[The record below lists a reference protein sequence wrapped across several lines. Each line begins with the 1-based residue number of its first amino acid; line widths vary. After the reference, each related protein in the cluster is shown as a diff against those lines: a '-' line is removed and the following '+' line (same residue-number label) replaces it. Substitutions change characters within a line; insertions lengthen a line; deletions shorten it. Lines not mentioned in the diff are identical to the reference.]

1 MKRLSIA
8 ILLTLSF
15 LSLQAQELTNA
26 GREFWVTS
34 SVNLYSDI
42 MPDSAL
48 IYIIGDTP
56 CTGYIENPNTSFY
69 QTFTVV
75 PDSVLVIAVP
85 KDEIMCNVPTAISYD
100 TSRTIE
106 QKGVYINSTQ
116 DVFVYMQTNCVDSV
130 LYIDTALYATYGKQ
144 SVKLPIIPL
153 NLHSSEVR
161 LNDPYSFV
169 NTSANGTNC
178 MMIIATEN
186 NTVLHVPTFHN
197 SNGSIY
203 TFPFDTTL
211 QKGEVLYFPLSLSFH
226 PNDTNK
232 IITTSNCKK
241 IVTYF
246 CSYTTAFTLDFHYGK
261 RFKSTTNKH
270 LYYGKDFLLVKYVHP
285 NFQKE
290 LYLNFSFHSSSTGN
304 YLIYRCNQLSSNSLL
319 NIIAVDGRLNG
330 CEQAFPPF
338 LIDVP
343 FAFYRSDVDG
353 FFSNN
358 CGPHVHAN
366 YKYYLT
372 HTSTGQFWQKYD
384 NCEVLPFNNK
394 NYLHAADR
402 MVKKWLFPTT
412 QRRIF
417 PIPDTT
423 YADLQIFVKPEGIH
437 TMYINHQLIPSTA
450 FDTFPQTNGDYYYL
464 QYGLFNDSI
473 PDFFILE
480 NENGFS
486 ATIDEFGYN
495 MRPDTTGHMNFL
507 YFHNNDSGVN
517 YYESPVAYSNLSPV
531 DSATVYRCVGD
542 LLHLEVP
549 HNPDSVAIDWIVDG
563 TLYPNSP
570 TVDYPLTTAGT
581 LTVQLVLHYTCPDT
595 TTTFVVVVPPPV
607 IPFSTDTILC
617 QGTELSAETPDAIH
631 YLWSTGDTTAS
642 IVIDT
647 AGVYSV
653 SVTNLGCTVSLNDI
667 NVQLYPQSSV
677 NLGNDSI
684 LCALA
689 TLLLNAEQT
698 HPATYLWQ
706 DLSTNT
712 TYLVD
717 FEGDY
722 WVIVTDECLQVSDT
736 IYLGYLYPIEVDL
749 GNDTTLCDGQH
760 LLLSAETPYCTYLWQ
775 DGSTEA
781 TYLVRYAGVYQVLVS
796 NLCFDETAE
805 IEVFY
810 QRCEQEL
817 YIPNSFTPNSDGL
830 NDQFKPIFAYPDKIE
845 EYSIYIYNRWGNLLF
860 TSQNP
865 EQGWTGE
872 GCMNGVY
879 TYVIFYKTEGK
890 GGKVVNGTV
899 TIY

>member
-8 ILLTLSF
+8 IFLFLSF

-34 SVNLYSDI
+34 SKNILSDV

-48 IYIIGDTP
+48 IYIMGDTL

-75 PDSVLVIAVP
+75 PDSVLVIAIP
-85 KDEIMCNVPTAISYD
+85 KEDILCNVPEVSID
-100 TSRTIE
+100 TTHPIE
-106 QKGVYINSTQ
+106 SKGVYIKTEKN
-116 DVFVYMQTNCVDSV
+116 VYVYLQTNVTNTISEFNCTQTAKVPVLPSHIFSTDIKLKGFSDPFDYSV
-130 LYIDTALYATYGKQ
+130 L
-144 SVKLPIIPL
+144 
-153 NLHSSEVR
+153 R
-161 LNDPYSFV
+161 LLL
-169 NTSANGTNC
+169 
-178 MMIIATEN
+178 IIATED
-186 NTVLHVPTFHN
+186 NTTLFVPEIHYT
-197 SNGSIY
+197 GSLITY
-203 TFPFDTTL
+203 PFTVTL
-211 QKGEVLYFPLSLSFH
+211 QKGQVLVLPSHGFVYS
-226 PNDTNK
+226 DTTTL
-232 IITTSNCKK
+232 ITTNCKK
-241 IVTYF
+241 VVFYLSSDRNI
-246 CSYTTAFTLDFHYGK
+246 YTQGEKFFRSIPDRNLCK
-261 RFKSTTNKH
+261 
-270 LYYGKDFLLVKYVHP
+270 GKDFLLVKYAYN
-285 NFQKE
+285 NFYRGLAVLE
-290 LYLNFSFHSSSTGN
+290 YVVTGN
-304 YLIYRCNQLSSNSLL
+304 YSFTLYRCNQYYDEPWTPDISVSN
-319 NIIAVDGRLNG
+319 RLDVCQILPTCG
-330 CEQAFPPF
+330 CETAPPWI
-338 LIDVP
+338 IDVP
-343 FAFYRSDVDG
+343 FAFIRLNVEKYINRRIYLSVNNTYTG
-353 FFSNN
+353 SGIWLQRVSNE
-358 CGPHVHAN
+358 AIKYTN
-366 YKYYLT
+366 YN
-372 HTSTGQFWQKYD
+372 HI
-384 NCEVLPFNNK
+384 LPT
-394 NYLHAADR
+394 DR

-417 PIPDTT
+417 QTPDTT
-423 YADLQIFVKPEGIH
+423 YVDLVIFVKPEGIH

-450 FDTFPQTNGDYYYL
+450 FDTFPYTNGDYYYL
-464 QYGLFNDSI
+464 QYSFFNESV
-473 PDFFILE
+473 PDFLILE

-495 MRPDTTGHMNFL
+495 LRPNSDGLLDFL
-507 YFHNNDSGVN
+507 YFHNNDSGYN

-549 HNPDSVAIDWIVDG
+549 HNPDSIAIDWIVDG

-570 TVDYPLTTAGT
+570 TVNLPLTTAGT

-607 IPFSTDTILC
+607 IPFSTDTTLC

-647 AGVYSV
+647 TGIYSV
-653 SVTNLGCTVSLNDI
+653 SVTNLGCTVSLNNI
-667 NVQLYPQSSV
+667 NVELYPQSSV

-689 TLLLNAEQT
+689 TLLLNAEQP

-717 FEGDY
+717 SEGDY

-736 IYLGYLYPIEVDL
+736 IYLGYLYPFEVDL
-749 GNDTTLCDGQH
+749 GNDTTLCEGQH

-775 DGSTEA
+775 DGSTES

-817 YIPNSFTPNSDGL
+817 YIPSSFTPNSDGL

-845 EYSIYIYNRWGNLLF
+845 EYTIYIYNRWGNLLF

>member
-15 LSLQAQELTNA
+15 LSLPAQELTNA

-34 SVNLYSDI
+34 SKNIFSDI
-42 MPDSAL
+42 APDSAL
-48 IYIIGDTP
+48 IYIMGDTL

-75 PDSVLVIAVP
+75 PDSVLVIGVP
-85 KDEIMCNVPTAISYD
+85 KEDILCNVTYSFTD
-100 TSRTIE
+100 TTRSIE
-106 QKGVYINSTQ
+106 AKGIYIKAEKNVHVYL
-116 DVFVYMQTNCVDSV
+116 QTNIIDSIGI
-130 LYIDTALYATYGKQ
+130 LNSQRTAKVPIPPLSIFSTDVNLRGFQ
-144 SVKLPIIPL
+144 STSY
-153 NLHSSEVR
+153 SSLLSILLV
-161 LNDPYSFV
+161 
-169 NTSANGTNC
+169 
-178 MMIIATEN
+178 IATED
-186 NTVLHVPTFHN
+186 NTTLFVPELDHVGFVT
-197 SNGSIY
+197 
-203 TFPFDTTL
+203 TFPFTATL
-211 QKGEVLYFPLSLSFH
+211 QKGEVLVLKSYGFT
-226 PNDTNK
+226 DVNK
-232 IITTSNCKK
+232 IITTNCKK
-241 IVTYF
+241 VVFYLTSERQTNTLGGQKYF
-246 CSYTTAFTLDFHYGK
+246 RSIPNYDLCK
-261 RFKSTTNKH
+261 
-270 LYYGKDFLLVKYVHP
+270 GKDYLLVKYAYN
-285 NFQKE
+285 NFYRSIS
-290 LYLNFSFHSSSTGN
+290 LPTDLSLSNNFYTV
-304 YLIYRCNQLSSNSLL
+304 YRCNQFYNQPWATYVSVSN
-319 NIIAVDGRLNG
+319 RLDICDQIPSCG
-330 CEQAFPPF
+330 CETAPPWI
-338 LIDVP
+338 IDVP
-343 FAFYRSDVDG
+343 LAFMRAPVDRYASRLYYIDV
-353 FFSNN
+353 N
-358 CGPHVHAN
+358 CTYTGSGNWIFPLICETTNYTNLNHPLPAN
-366 YKYYLT
+366 
-372 HTSTGQFWQKYD
+372 
-384 NCEVLPFNNK
+384 
-394 NYLHAADR
+394 R

-417 PIPDTT
+417 QTPDTT
-423 YADLQIFVKPEGIH
+423 YVDLVIFVKPEGVH
-437 TMYINHQLIPSTA
+437 TMYINHELIPSTA
-450 FDTFPQTNGDYYYL
+450 FNLFPHTNGDYYYL
-464 QYGLFNDSI
+464 QYSFFNESV
-473 PDFFILE
+473 PDFLILE

-495 MRPDTTGHMNFL
+495 LRPNSDGLLDFL
-507 YFHNNDSGVN
+507 YFHNNDSGYN

-570 TVDYPLTTAGT
+570 TVDFPLTTAGT

-607 IPFSTDTILC
+607 IPFSTDTTLC

-642 IVIDT
+642 IIIDT
-647 AGVYSV
+647 AGHYSV

-689 TLLLNAEQT
+689 TLLLNAEQP

-712 TYLVD
+712 TYLASS
-717 FEGDY
+717 EGDY

-736 IYLGYLYPIEVDL
+736 IYLGYLYPFEVDL
-749 GNDTTLCDGQH
+749 GNDTTLCEGQH
-760 LLLSAETPYCTYLWQ
+760 LLLSAETPYCSYLWQ

-817 YIPNSFTPNSDGL
+817 YIPSSFTPNSDGL
-830 NDQFKPIFAYPDKIE
+830 NDQFKPIFAYPEKIE
-845 EYSIYIYNRWGNLLF
+845 EYTIYIYNRWGNLLF

>member
-1 MKRLSIA
+1 MKHYVVA
-8 ILLTLSF
+8 ILLILSF
-15 LSLQAQELTNA
+15 LSLPAQELTNA

-34 SVNLYSDI
+34 SKNIFSDI
-42 MPDSAL
+42 APDSAL
-48 IYIIGDTP
+48 IYIMGDTL

-75 PDSVLVIAVP
+75 PDSVLVIGVP
-85 KDEIMCNVPTAISYD
+85 KEDILCNVTYSFTD
-100 TSRTIE
+100 TTRSIE
-106 QKGVYINSTQ
+106 AKGIYIKAEKNVHVYL
-116 DVFVYMQTNCVDSV
+116 QTNIIDSIGI
-130 LYIDTALYATYGKQ
+130 LNSQRTAKVPIPPLSIFSTDVNLRGFQ
-144 SVKLPIIPL
+144 STSY
-153 NLHSSEVR
+153 SSLLSILLV
-161 LNDPYSFV
+161 
-169 NTSANGTNC
+169 
-178 MMIIATEN
+178 IATED
-186 NTVLHVPTFHN
+186 NTTLFVPELDHVGFVT
-197 SNGSIY
+197 
-203 TFPFDTTL
+203 TFPFTATL
-211 QKGEVLYFPLSLSFH
+211 QKGEVLVLKSYGFT
-226 PNDTNK
+226 DVNK
-232 IITTSNCKK
+232 IITTNCKK
-241 IVTYF
+241 VVFYLTSERQTNTLGGQKYF
-246 CSYTTAFTLDFHYGK
+246 RSIPNYDLCK
-261 RFKSTTNKH
+261 
-270 LYYGKDFLLVKYVHP
+270 GKDYLLVKYAYN
-285 NFQKE
+285 NFYRSIS
-290 LYLNFSFHSSSTGN
+290 LPTDLSLSNNFYTV
-304 YLIYRCNQLSSNSLL
+304 YRCNQFYNQPWATYVSVSN
-319 NIIAVDGRLNG
+319 RLDICDQIPSCG
-330 CEQAFPPF
+330 CETAPPWI
-338 LIDVP
+338 IDVP
-343 FAFYRSDVDG
+343 LAFMRAPVDRYASRLYYIDV
-353 FFSNN
+353 N
-358 CGPHVHAN
+358 CTYTGSGNWIFPLICETTNYTNLNHPLPAN
-366 YKYYLT
+366 
-372 HTSTGQFWQKYD
+372 
-384 NCEVLPFNNK
+384 
-394 NYLHAADR
+394 R

-417 PIPDTT
+417 QTPDTT
-423 YADLQIFVKPEGIH
+423 YVDLVIFVKPEGVH
-437 TMYINHQLIPSTA
+437 TMYINHELIPSTA
-450 FDTFPQTNGDYYYL
+450 FNLFPHTNGDYYYL
-464 QYGLFNDSI
+464 QYSFFNESV
-473 PDFFILE
+473 PDFLILE

-495 MRPDTTGHMNFL
+495 LRPNSDGLLDFL
-507 YFHNNDSGVN
+507 YFHNNDSGYN

-570 TVDYPLTTAGT
+570 IVNLPLTTAGT

-595 TTTFVVVVPPPV
+595 TTTFVVVVPPPI
-607 IPFSTDTILC
+607 IPFSTDTTLC

-631 YLWSTGDTTAS
+631 YMWSTGDTTAS

-689 TLLLNAEQT
+689 TLLLNAEQP

-712 TYLVD
+712 TYLASS
-717 FEGDY
+717 EGDY

-736 IYLGYLYPIEVDL
+736 IYLGYLYPFEVDL
-749 GNDTTLCDGQH
+749 GNDTTLCEGQH

-817 YIPNSFTPNSDGL
+817 YIPSSFTPNSDGL
-830 NDQFKPIFAYPDKIE
+830 NDQFKPIFAYPEKVE
-845 EYSIYIYNRWGNLLF
+845 EYTIYIYNRWGNLLF

-872 GCMNGVY
+872 GCLSGVY

>member
-34 SVNLYSDI
+34 SKNILSDV

-48 IYIIGDTP
+48 IYIMGDTL

-75 PDSVLVIAVP
+75 PDSVLVIAIP
-85 KDEIMCNVPTAISYD
+85 KEDIMCNVPNSPSD
-100 TSRTIE
+100 TIRFIE
-106 QKGVYINSTQ
+106 AKGIYIKTEKNVYI
-116 DVFVYMQTNCVDSV
+116 YLQTNVVDSIDAHNSIRTAKVPV
-130 LYIDTALYATYGKQ
+130 LPSSIFSTE
-144 SVKLPIIPL
+144 VKLEGL
-153 NLHSSEVR
+153 G
-161 LNDPYSFV
+161 
-169 NTSANGTNC
+169 ANHNFFQLPVLL
-178 MMIIATEN
+178 IIATED
-186 NTVLHVPTFHN
+186 NTTLFVPELYHQGFVTT
-197 SNGSIY
+197 S
-203 TFPFDTTL
+203 PFTAAL
-211 QKGEVLYFPLSLSFH
+211 QKGEVLVLPSHNLEGS
-226 PNDTNK
+226 NINK
-232 IITTSNCKK
+232 IITTNCKK
-241 IVTYF
+241 VVFYF
-246 CSYTTAFTLDFHYGK
+246 TSRLSGIQGGYGSK
-261 RFKSTTNKH
+261 MFRSITNNH
-270 LYYGKDFLLVKYVHP
+270 LYKGKDFLLVKYTYG
-285 NFQKE
+285 NFPKGIILRDE
-290 LYLNFSFHSSSTGN
+290 TNLYANETVSL
-304 YLIYRCNQLSSNSLL
+304 YRCNQLSISPSYAN
-319 NIIAVDGRLNG
+319 IAVSVSSRSIG
-330 CEQAFPPF
+330 CGTPPPW
-338 LIDVP
+338 LINVP
-343 FAFYRSDVDG
+343 FAFIRSSVNRHADHG
-353 FFSNN
+353 YFFGINHTYVGSGNSMMPISNE
-358 CGPHVHAN
+358 VTN
-366 YKYYLT
+366 YTNLN
-372 HTSTGQFWQKYD
+372 HI
-384 NCEVLPFNNK
+384 LP
-394 NYLHAADR
+394 ADR
-402 MVKKWLFPTT
+402 MMKKWFFPTT
-412 QRRIF
+412 QRRVSQA
-417 PIPDTT
+417 PDTT
-423 YADLQIFVKPEGIH
+423 YVDLVIFVKPEGIH
-437 TMYINHQLIPSTA
+437 SMYINHELIPSTA
-450 FDTFPQTNGDYYYL
+450 FNLFPHTNGDYYYL
-464 QYGLFNDSI
+464 QYSLFNNSI
-473 PDFFILE
+473 PNFFILE
-480 NENGFS
+480 NENGFN
-486 ATIDEFGYN
+486 ATINEFGYN
-495 MRPDTTGHMNFL
+495 MRPNNNHGHMDFL

-563 TLYPNSP
+563 TLFPNSP

-607 IPFSTDTILC
+607 IPFSTDTTLC
-617 QGTELSAETPDAIH
+617 QGTELSVENPDALH

-647 AGVYSV
+647 AGHYSV

-689 TLLLNAEQT
+689 TLLLNAEQP

-712 TYLVD
+712 TYLASS
-717 FEGDY
+717 EGDY

-749 GNDTTLCDGQH
+749 GNDTTLCEGQH
-760 LLLSAETPYCTYLWQ
+760 LLLSAETPYCSYLWQ

-817 YIPNSFTPNSDGL
+817 YIPSSFTPNSDGL

-899 TIY
+899 TIF

>member
-8 ILLTLSF
+8 IFLFLSL

-34 SVNLYSDI
+34 SKNIFSDI
-42 MPDSAL
+42 APDSAL
-48 IYIIGDTP
+48 IYIMGDTL

-75 PDSVLVIAVP
+75 PDSVLVIGVP
-85 KDEIMCNVPTAISYD
+85 KEDILCNVTYSFTD
-100 TSRTIE
+100 TTRSIE
-106 QKGVYINSTQ
+106 AKGIYIKAEKNVHVYL
-116 DVFVYMQTNCVDSV
+116 QTNIIDSIGI
-130 LYIDTALYATYGKQ
+130 LNSQRTAKVPIPPLSIFSTDVNLRGFQ
-144 SVKLPIIPL
+144 STSY
-153 NLHSSEVR
+153 SSLLSILLV
-161 LNDPYSFV
+161 
-169 NTSANGTNC
+169 
-178 MMIIATEN
+178 IATED
-186 NTVLHVPTFHN
+186 NTTLFVPELDHVGFVT
-197 SNGSIY
+197 
-203 TFPFDTTL
+203 TFPFTATL
-211 QKGEVLYFPLSLSFH
+211 QKGEVLVLKSYGFT
-226 PNDTNK
+226 DVNK
-232 IITTSNCKK
+232 IITTNCKK
-241 IVTYF
+241 VVFYLTSERQTNTLGGQKYF
-246 CSYTTAFTLDFHYGK
+246 RSIPNYDLCK
-261 RFKSTTNKH
+261 
-270 LYYGKDFLLVKYVHP
+270 GKDYLLVKYAYN
-285 NFQKE
+285 NFYRSIS
-290 LYLNFSFHSSSTGN
+290 LPTDLSLSNNFYTV
-304 YLIYRCNQLSSNSLL
+304 YRCNQFYNQPWATYVSVSN
-319 NIIAVDGRLNG
+319 RLDICDQIPSCG
-330 CEQAFPPF
+330 CETAPPWI
-338 LIDVP
+338 IDVP
-343 FAFYRSDVDG
+343 LAFMRAPVDRYASRLYYIDV
-353 FFSNN
+353 N
-358 CGPHVHAN
+358 CTYTGSGNWIFPLICETTNYTNLNHPLPAN
-366 YKYYLT
+366 
-372 HTSTGQFWQKYD
+372 
-384 NCEVLPFNNK
+384 
-394 NYLHAADR
+394 R

-417 PIPDTT
+417 QTPDTT
-423 YADLQIFVKPEGIH
+423 YVDLVIFVKPEGVH
-437 TMYINHQLIPSTA
+437 TMYINHELIPSTA
-450 FDTFPQTNGDYYYL
+450 FNLFPHTNGDYYYL
-464 QYGLFNDSI
+464 QYSFFNESV
-473 PDFFILE
+473 PDFLILE

-495 MRPDTTGHMNFL
+495 LRPNSDGLLDFL
-507 YFHNNDSGVN
+507 YFHNNDSGYN

-570 TVDYPLTTAGT
+570 IVNLPLTTAGT

-595 TTTFVVVVPPPV
+595 TTTFVVVVPPPI
-607 IPFSTDTILC
+607 IPFSTDTTLC

-631 YLWSTGDTTAS
+631 YMWSTGDTTAS

-689 TLLLNAEQT
+689 TLLLNAEQP

-712 TYLVD
+712 TYLASS
-717 FEGDY
+717 EGDY

-736 IYLGYLYPIEVDL
+736 IYLGYLYPFEVDL
-749 GNDTTLCDGQH
+749 GNDTTLCEGQH

-817 YIPNSFTPNSDGL
+817 YIPSSFTPNSDGL
-830 NDQFKPIFAYPDKIE
+830 NDQFKPIFAYPEKVE
-845 EYSIYIYNRWGNLLF
+845 EYTIYIYNRWGNLLF

>member
-1 MKRLSIA
+1 MKHYVVA
-8 ILLTLSF
+8 ILLIFSF
-15 LSLQAQELTNA
+15 LTLPAQELTNA

-34 SVNLYSDI
+34 SKNIFSDTA
-42 MPDSAL
+42 PDSAL
-48 IYIIGDTP
+48 IYIVGDTL

-75 PDSVLVIAVP
+75 PDSVLVIAIP
-85 KDEIMCNVPTAISYD
+85 KEEILCNVPYFLTD
-100 TSRTIE
+100 TTRSIE
-106 QKGVYINSTQ
+106 SKGIYIKTEKNIYVYL
-116 DVFVYMQTNCVDSV
+116 QTNFIDSISESNSMRTAKV
-130 LYIDTALYATYGKQ
+130 PIPPLSVFSNEINMRHHRTARESGTALLR
-144 SVKLPIIPL
+144 VLL
-153 NLHSSEVR
+153 
-161 LNDPYSFV
+161 
-169 NTSANGTNC
+169 
-178 MMIIATEN
+178 IIAIED
-186 NTVLHVPTFHN
+186 NTTLFIPELGHM
-197 SNGSIY
+197 GSVT
-203 TFPFDTTL
+203 TFPFTVIL
-211 QKGEVLYFPLSLSFH
+211 QKGEVLVLPSYDYCSS
-226 PNDTNK
+226 NIDK
-232 IITTSNCKK
+232 VITTNCKK
-241 IVTYF
+241 VVFYHSSCKSPLTYDG
-246 CSYTTAFTLDFHYGK
+246 A
-261 RFKSTTNKH
+261 KH
-270 LYYGKDFLLVKYVHP
+270 FRTIPNNQLCKGKDLLLVKYPHHHFYRCGGLIG
-285 NFQKE
+285 NI
-290 LYLNFSFHSSSTGN
+290 NANSDSISS
-304 YLIYRCNQLSSNSLL
+304 YRCNEFQLVPWNDDICVSNRM
-319 NIIAVDGRLNG
+319 DGCQTPYTPCPCDN
-330 CEQAFPPF
+330 PPPCIF
-338 LIDVP
+338 DVP
-343 FAFYRSDVDG
+343 FAFMRSPIDRSAYHIRLMRVN
-353 FFSNN
+353 FSFSGSGIWMLRLHNEVIN
-358 CGPHVHAN
+358 
-366 YKYYLT
+366 
-372 HTSTGQFWQKYD
+372 HTNLND
-384 NCEVLPFNNK
+384 ALPTN
-394 NYLHAADR
+394 R

-412 QRRIF
+412 QKRIS

-423 YADLQIFVKPEGIH
+423 YANLVIFVKPEGIH
-437 TMYINHQLIPSTA
+437 TMYINHELILSTA
-450 FDTFPQTNGDYYYL
+450 FDTFPHINGDYYYI
-464 QYGLFNDSI
+464 QYSFFNESV
-473 PDFFILE
+473 PDIFILE

-495 MRPDTTGHMNFL
+495 MRSNNAYGLFDFI

-607 IPFSTDTILC
+607 IPFSTDTTLC

-642 IVIDT
+642 IVVDT

-689 TLLLNAEQT
+689 TLLLNAEQP

-712 TYLVD
+712 TYLASS
-717 FEGDY
+717 EGDY

-749 GNDTTLCDGQH
+749 GNDTTLCEGQH
-760 LLLSAETPYCTYLWQ
+760 LLLSAETPYCNYLWQ

-817 YIPNSFTPNSDGL
+817 YIPSSFTPNSDGL
-830 NDQFKPIFAYPDKIE
+830 NDQFKPIFAYPDKVE
-845 EYSIYIYNRWGNLLF
+845 EYTIYIYNRWGNLLF

>member
-8 ILLTLSF
+8 IFLFLSL

-34 SVNLYSDI
+34 SKNIFSDI
-42 MPDSAL
+42 APDSAL
-48 IYIIGDTP
+48 IYIMGDTL

-75 PDSVLVIAVP
+75 PDSVLVIGVP
-85 KDEIMCNVPTAISYD
+85 KEDILCNVTYSFTD
-100 TSRTIE
+100 TTRSIE
-106 QKGVYINSTQ
+106 AKGIYIKAEKNVHVYL
-116 DVFVYMQTNCVDSV
+116 QTNIIDSIGI
-130 LYIDTALYATYGKQ
+130 LNSQRTAKVPIPPLSIFSTDVNLRGFQ
-144 SVKLPIIPL
+144 STSY
-153 NLHSSEVR
+153 SSLLSILLV
-161 LNDPYSFV
+161 
-169 NTSANGTNC
+169 
-178 MMIIATEN
+178 IATED
-186 NTVLHVPTFHN
+186 NTTLFVPELDHVGFVT
-197 SNGSIY
+197 
-203 TFPFDTTL
+203 TFPFTATL
-211 QKGEVLYFPLSLSFH
+211 QKGEVLVLKSYGFT
-226 PNDTNK
+226 DVNK
-232 IITTSNCKK
+232 IITTNCKK
-241 IVTYF
+241 VVFYLTSERQTNTLGGQKYF
-246 CSYTTAFTLDFHYGK
+246 RSIPNYDLCK
-261 RFKSTTNKH
+261 
-270 LYYGKDFLLVKYVHP
+270 GKDYLLVKYAYN
-285 NFQKE
+285 NFYRSIS
-290 LYLNFSFHSSSTGN
+290 LPTDLSLSNNFYTV
-304 YLIYRCNQLSSNSLL
+304 YRCNQFYNQPWATYVSVSN
-319 NIIAVDGRLNG
+319 RLDICDQIPSCG
-330 CEQAFPPF
+330 CETAPPWI
-338 LIDVP
+338 IDVP
-343 FAFYRSDVDG
+343 LAFMRAPVDRYASRLYYIDV
-353 FFSNN
+353 N
-358 CGPHVHAN
+358 CTYTGSGNWIFPLICETTNYTNLNHPLPAN
-366 YKYYLT
+366 
-372 HTSTGQFWQKYD
+372 
-384 NCEVLPFNNK
+384 
-394 NYLHAADR
+394 R

-417 PIPDTT
+417 QTPDTT
-423 YADLQIFVKPEGIH
+423 YVDLVIFVKPEGVH
-437 TMYINHQLIPSTA
+437 TMYINHELIPSTA
-450 FDTFPQTNGDYYYL
+450 FNLFPHTNGDYYYL
-464 QYGLFNDSI
+464 QYSFFNESV
-473 PDFFILE
+473 PDFLILE

-495 MRPDTTGHMNFL
+495 LRPNSDGLLDFL
-507 YFHNNDSGVN
+507 YFHNNDSGYN

-549 HNPDSVAIDWIVDG
+549 HNPDSIAIDWIVDG

-570 TVDYPLTTAGT
+570 TVNLPLTTAGT

-607 IPFSTDTILC
+607 IPFSTDTTLC

-647 AGVYSV
+647 TGIYSV
-653 SVTNLGCTVSLNDI
+653 SVTNLGCTVSLNNI
-667 NVQLYPQSSV
+667 NVELYPQSSV

-689 TLLLNAEQT
+689 TLLLNAEQP

-717 FEGDY
+717 SEGDY

-736 IYLGYLYPIEVDL
+736 IYLGYLYPFEVDL
-749 GNDTTLCDGQH
+749 GNDTTLCEGQH

-775 DGSTEA
+775 DGSTES

-817 YIPNSFTPNSDGL
+817 YIPSSFTPNSDGL

-845 EYSIYIYNRWGNLLF
+845 EYTIYIYNRWGNLLF

>member
-8 ILLTLSF
+8 IFLFLSF

-34 SVNLYSDI
+34 SKNILSDV

-48 IYIIGDTP
+48 IYIMGDTL

-75 PDSVLVIAVP
+75 PDSVLVIAIP
-85 KDEIMCNVPTAISYD
+85 KEDILCNVPEVSID
-100 TSRTIE
+100 TTHPIE
-106 QKGVYINSTQ
+106 SKGVYIKTEKN
-116 DVFVYMQTNCVDSV
+116 VYVYLQTNVTNTISEFNCTQTAKVPVLPSHIFSTDIKLKGFSDTFDYSV
-130 LYIDTALYATYGKQ
+130 L
-144 SVKLPIIPL
+144 
-153 NLHSSEVR
+153 R
-161 LNDPYSFV
+161 LLL
-169 NTSANGTNC
+169 
-178 MMIIATEN
+178 IIATED
-186 NTVLHVPTFHN
+186 NTTLFVPEIHYT
-197 SNGSIY
+197 GSLITY
-203 TFPFDTTL
+203 PFTVTL
-211 QKGEVLYFPLSLSFH
+211 QKGQVLVLPSHGFVYS
-226 PNDTNK
+226 DTTTL
-232 IITTSNCKK
+232 ITTNCKK
-241 IVTYF
+241 VVFYLSSDRNI
-246 CSYTTAFTLDFHYGK
+246 YTQGEKFFRSIPDRNLCK
-261 RFKSTTNKH
+261 
-270 LYYGKDFLLVKYVHP
+270 GKDFLLVKYAYN
-285 NFQKE
+285 NFYRGLAVLE
-290 LYLNFSFHSSSTGN
+290 YVVTGN
-304 YLIYRCNQLSSNSLL
+304 YSFTLYRCNQYYDEPWTPDISVSN
-319 NIIAVDGRLNG
+319 RLDVCQILPTCG
-330 CEQAFPPF
+330 CETAPPWI
-338 LIDVP
+338 IDVP
-343 FAFYRSDVDG
+343 FAFIRLNVEKYINRRIYLSVNNTYTG
-353 FFSNN
+353 SGIWLQRVSNE
-358 CGPHVHAN
+358 AIKYTN
-366 YKYYLT
+366 YN
-372 HTSTGQFWQKYD
+372 HI
-384 NCEVLPFNNK
+384 LPT
-394 NYLHAADR
+394 DR

-417 PIPDTT
+417 QTPDTT
-423 YADLQIFVKPEGIH
+423 YVDLVIFVKPEGVH
-437 TMYINHQLIPSTA
+437 TMYINHELIPSTA
-450 FDTFPQTNGDYYYL
+450 FNLFPHTNGDYYYL
-464 QYGLFNDSI
+464 QYSFFNESV
-473 PDFFILE
+473 PDFLILE

-495 MRPDTTGHMNFL
+495 LRPNSDGLLDFL
-507 YFHNNDSGVN
+507 YFHNNDSGYN

-549 HNPDSVAIDWIVDG
+549 HNPDSIAIDWIVDG

-570 TVDYPLTTAGT
+570 TVNLPLTTAGT
-581 LTVQLVLHYTCPDT
+581 LTIQLVLHYTCPDT

-607 IPFSTDTILC
+607 IPFSTDTTLC

-647 AGVYSV
+647 AGIYSV
-653 SVTNLGCTVSLNDI
+653 SVTNLGCTVSLNNI

-689 TLLLNAEQT
+689 TLLLNAEQP

-717 FEGDY
+717 SEGDY

-736 IYLGYLYPIEVDL
+736 IYLGYLYPFEVDL
-749 GNDTTLCDGQH
+749 GNDTTLCEGQH
-760 LLLSAETPYCTYLWQ
+760 LLLSAETPYCNYLWQ

-817 YIPNSFTPNSDGL
+817 YIPSSFTPNSDGL

-845 EYSIYIYNRWGNLLF
+845 EYTIYIYNRWGNLLF

>member
-1 MKRLSIA
+1 MKHYVVA
-8 ILLTLSF
+8 ILLILSF
-15 LSLQAQELTNA
+15 LSLPAQELTNA

-34 SVNLYSDI
+34 SKNIFSDI
-42 MPDSAL
+42 APDSAL
-48 IYIIGDTP
+48 IYIMGDTL

-75 PDSVLVIAVP
+75 PDSVLVIGVP
-85 KDEIMCNVPTAISYD
+85 KEDILCNVTYSFTD
-100 TSRTIE
+100 TTRSIE
-106 QKGVYINSTQ
+106 AKGIYIKAEKNVHVYL
-116 DVFVYMQTNCVDSV
+116 QTNIIDSIGI
-130 LYIDTALYATYGKQ
+130 LNSQRTAKVPIPPLSIFSTDVNLRGFQ
-144 SVKLPIIPL
+144 STSY
-153 NLHSSEVR
+153 SSLLSILLV
-161 LNDPYSFV
+161 
-169 NTSANGTNC
+169 
-178 MMIIATEN
+178 IATED
-186 NTVLHVPTFHN
+186 NTTLFVPELDHVGFVT
-197 SNGSIY
+197 
-203 TFPFDTTL
+203 TFPFTATL
-211 QKGEVLYFPLSLSFH
+211 QKGEVLVLKSYGFT
-226 PNDTNK
+226 DVNK
-232 IITTSNCKK
+232 IITTNCKK
-241 IVTYF
+241 VVFYLTSERQTNTLGGQKYF
-246 CSYTTAFTLDFHYGK
+246 RSIPNYDLCK
-261 RFKSTTNKH
+261 
-270 LYYGKDFLLVKYVHP
+270 GKDYLLVKYAYN
-285 NFQKE
+285 NFYRSIS
-290 LYLNFSFHSSSTGN
+290 LPTDLSLSNNFYTV
-304 YLIYRCNQLSSNSLL
+304 YRCNQFYNQPWATYVSVSN
-319 NIIAVDGRLNG
+319 RLDICDQIPSCG
-330 CEQAFPPF
+330 CETAPPWI
-338 LIDVP
+338 IDVP
-343 FAFYRSDVDG
+343 LAFMRAPVDRYASRLYYIDV
-353 FFSNN
+353 N
-358 CGPHVHAN
+358 CTYTGSGNWIFPLICETTNYTNLNHPLPAN
-366 YKYYLT
+366 
-372 HTSTGQFWQKYD
+372 
-384 NCEVLPFNNK
+384 
-394 NYLHAADR
+394 R

-417 PIPDTT
+417 QTPDTT
-423 YADLQIFVKPEGIH
+423 YVDLVIFVKPEGVH
-437 TMYINHQLIPSTA
+437 TMYINHELIPSTA
-450 FDTFPQTNGDYYYL
+450 FNLFPHTNGDYYYL
-464 QYGLFNDSI
+464 QYSFFNESV
-473 PDFFILE
+473 PDFLILE

-495 MRPDTTGHMNFL
+495 LRPNSDGLLDFL
-507 YFHNNDSGVN
+507 YFHNNDSGYN

-549 HNPDSVAIDWIVDG
+549 HNPDSIAIDWIVDG

-570 TVDYPLTTAGT
+570 TVNLPLTTAGT

-595 TTTFVVVVPPPV
+595 TTTFVVVVPPPI
-607 IPFSTDTILC
+607 IPFSTDTTLC

-631 YLWSTGDTTAS
+631 YMWSTGDTTAS

-689 TLLLNAEQT
+689 TLLLNAEQP

-712 TYLVD
+712 TYLASS
-717 FEGDY
+717 EGDY

-736 IYLGYLYPIEVDL
+736 IYLGYLYPFEVDL
-749 GNDTTLCDGQH
+749 GNDSTLCEGQH

-817 YIPNSFTPNSDGL
+817 YIPSSFTPNSDGL
-830 NDQFKPIFAYPDKIE
+830 NDQFKPIFAYPEKVE
-845 EYSIYIYNRWGNLLF
+845 EYTIYIYNRWGNLLF

-872 GCMNGVY
+872 GCLSGVY

>member
-1 MKRLSIA
+1 M
-8 ILLTLSF
+8 
-15 LSLQAQELTNA
+15 
-26 GREFWVTS
+26 
-34 SVNLYSDI
+34 D
-42 MPDSAL
+42 
-48 IYIIGDTP
+48 
-56 CTGYIENPNTSFY
+56 
-69 QTFTVV
+69 
-75 PDSVLVIAVP
+75 
-85 KDEIMCNVPTAISYD
+85 
-100 TSRTIE
+100 
-106 QKGVYINSTQ
+106 
-116 DVFVYMQTNCVDSV
+116 
-130 LYIDTALYATYGKQ
+130 
-144 SVKLPIIPL
+144 
-153 NLHSSEVR
+153 
-161 LNDPYSFV
+161 
-169 NTSANGTNC
+169 
-178 MMIIATEN
+178 
-186 NTVLHVPTFHN
+186 
-197 SNGSIY
+197 
-203 TFPFDTTL
+203 
-211 QKGEVLYFPLSLSFH
+211 
-226 PNDTNK
+226 
-232 IITTSNCKK
+232 
-241 IVTYF
+241 
-246 CSYTTAFTLDFHYGK
+246 
-261 RFKSTTNKH
+261 
-270 LYYGKDFLLVKYVHP
+270 
-285 NFQKE
+285 
-290 LYLNFSFHSSSTGN
+290 
-304 YLIYRCNQLSSNSLL
+304 
-319 NIIAVDGRLNG
+319 
-330 CEQAFPPF
+330 
-338 LIDVP
+338 
-343 FAFYRSDVDG
+343 
-353 FFSNN
+353 
-358 CGPHVHAN
+358 
-366 YKYYLT
+366 
-372 HTSTGQFWQKYD
+372 
-384 NCEVLPFNNK
+384 
-394 NYLHAADR
+394 
-402 MVKKWLFPTT
+402 
-412 QRRIF
+412 
-417 PIPDTT
+417 
-423 YADLQIFVKPEGIH
+423 
-437 TMYINHQLIPSTA
+437 
-450 FDTFPQTNGDYYYL
+450 
-464 QYGLFNDSI
+464 
-473 PDFFILE
+473 
-480 NENGFS
+480 
-486 ATIDEFGYN
+486 
-495 MRPDTTGHMNFL
+495 FL

-570 TVDYPLTTAGT
+570 TVDFPLTTAGT

-617 QGTELSAETPDAIH
+617 QGTELSVENPDALH

-647 AGVYSV
+647 AGHYSV

-689 TLLLNAEQT
+689 TLLLNAEQP

-712 TYLVD
+712 TYLASS
-717 FEGDY
+717 EGDY

-749 GNDTTLCDGQH
+749 GNDTTLCEGQH

-775 DGSTEA
+775 DGSTES

-817 YIPNSFTPNSDGL
+817 YIPSSFTPNSDGL

-845 EYSIYIYNRWGNLLF
+845 EYTIYIYNRWGNLLF

-865 EQGWTGE
+865 EQGWRGE

>member
-8 ILLTLSF
+8 IFLFLSF

-34 SVNLYSDI
+34 SKNILSDV

-48 IYIIGDTP
+48 IYIMGDTL

-75 PDSVLVIAVP
+75 PDSVLVIAIP
-85 KDEIMCNVPTAISYD
+85 KEDILCNVPEVSID
-100 TSRTIE
+100 TTHPIE
-106 QKGVYINSTQ
+106 SKGVYIKTEKN
-116 DVFVYMQTNCVDSV
+116 VYVYLQTNVTNTISEFNCTQTAKVPVLPSHIFSTDIKLKGFSDPFDYSV
-130 LYIDTALYATYGKQ
+130 L
-144 SVKLPIIPL
+144 
-153 NLHSSEVR
+153 R
-161 LNDPYSFV
+161 LLL
-169 NTSANGTNC
+169 
-178 MMIIATEN
+178 IIATED
-186 NTVLHVPTFHN
+186 NTTLFVPEIHYT
-197 SNGSIY
+197 GSLITY
-203 TFPFDTTL
+203 PFTVTL
-211 QKGEVLYFPLSLSFH
+211 QKGQVLVLPSHGFVYSYTTTL
-226 PNDTNK
+226 
-232 IITTSNCKK
+232 ITTNCKK
-241 IVTYF
+241 VVFYLSSDRNI
-246 CSYTTAFTLDFHYGK
+246 YTQGEKFFRSIPDRNLCK
-261 RFKSTTNKH
+261 
-270 LYYGKDFLLVKYVHP
+270 GKDFLLVKYAYN
-285 NFQKE
+285 NFYRGLAVLE
-290 LYLNFSFHSSSTGN
+290 YVVTGN
-304 YLIYRCNQLSSNSLL
+304 YSFTLYRCNQYYDEPWTPDISVSN
-319 NIIAVDGRLNG
+319 RLDVCQILPTCG
-330 CEQAFPPF
+330 CETAPPWI
-338 LIDVP
+338 IDVP
-343 FAFYRSDVDG
+343 FAFIRLNVEKYINRRIYLSVNNTYTG
-353 FFSNN
+353 SGIWLQRVSNE
-358 CGPHVHAN
+358 AIKYTN
-366 YKYYLT
+366 YN
-372 HTSTGQFWQKYD
+372 HI
-384 NCEVLPFNNK
+384 LPT
-394 NYLHAADR
+394 DR

-417 PIPDTT
+417 QTPDTT
-423 YADLQIFVKPEGIH
+423 YVDLVIFVKPEGIH

-450 FDTFPQTNGDYYYL
+450 FDTFPYTNGDYYYL
-464 QYGLFNDSI
+464 QYSFFNESV
-473 PDFFILE
+473 PDFLILE

-495 MRPDTTGHMNFL
+495 LRPNSDGLLDFL
-507 YFHNNDSGVN
+507 YFHNNDSGYN

-549 HNPDSVAIDWIVDG
+549 HNPDSIAIDWIVDG

-570 TVDYPLTTAGT
+570 TVNLPLTTAGT

-607 IPFSTDTILC
+607 IPFSTDTTLC

-647 AGVYSV
+647 TGIYSV
-653 SVTNLGCTVSLNDI
+653 SVTNLGCTVSLNNI
-667 NVQLYPQSSV
+667 NVELYPQSSV

-689 TLLLNAEQT
+689 TLLLNAEQP

-717 FEGDY
+717 SEGDY

-736 IYLGYLYPIEVDL
+736 IYLGYLYPFEVDL
-749 GNDTTLCDGQH
+749 GNDTTLCEGQH

-775 DGSTEA
+775 DGSTES

-817 YIPNSFTPNSDGL
+817 YIPSSFTPNSDGL
-830 NDQFKPIFAYPDKIE
+830 NDLFKPIFAYPDKIE
-845 EYSIYIYNRWGNLLF
+845 EYTIYIYNRWGNLLF

>member
-1 MKRLSIA
+1 MKRLSSA
-8 ILLTLSF
+8 ILLILSF
-15 LSLQAQELTNA
+15 LSLPAQELTNA

-34 SVNLYSDI
+34 SKNILSDV

-48 IYIIGDTP
+48 IYIMGDTL

-75 PDSVLVIAVP
+75 PDSVLVIAIP
-85 KDEIMCNVPTAISYD
+85 KEDILCNVPEVSID
-100 TSRTIE
+100 TTHPIE
-106 QKGVYINSTQ
+106 SKGVYIKTEKN
-116 DVFVYMQTNCVDSV
+116 VYVYLQTNVTNTISEFNCTQTAKVPVLPSHIFSTDIKLKGFSDPFDYSV
-130 LYIDTALYATYGKQ
+130 L
-144 SVKLPIIPL
+144 
-153 NLHSSEVR
+153 R
-161 LNDPYSFV
+161 LLL
-169 NTSANGTNC
+169 
-178 MMIIATEN
+178 IIATED
-186 NTVLHVPTFHN
+186 NTTLFVPEIHYT
-197 SNGSIY
+197 GSLITY
-203 TFPFDTTL
+203 PFTVTL
-211 QKGEVLYFPLSLSFH
+211 QKGQVLVLPSHGFVYS
-226 PNDTNK
+226 DTTTL
-232 IITTSNCKK
+232 ITTNCKK
-241 IVTYF
+241 VVFYLSSDRNI
-246 CSYTTAFTLDFHYGK
+246 YTQGEKFFRSIPDRNLCK
-261 RFKSTTNKH
+261 
-270 LYYGKDFLLVKYVHP
+270 GKDFLLVKYAYN
-285 NFQKE
+285 NFYRGLAVLE
-290 LYLNFSFHSSSTGN
+290 YVVTGN
-304 YLIYRCNQLSSNSLL
+304 YSFTLYRCNQYYDEPWTPDISVSN
-319 NIIAVDGRLNG
+319 RLDVCQILPTCG
-330 CEQAFPPF
+330 CETAPPWI
-338 LIDVP
+338 IDVP
-343 FAFYRSDVDG
+343 FAFIRLNVEKYINRRIYLSVNNTYTG
-353 FFSNN
+353 SGIWLQRVSNE
-358 CGPHVHAN
+358 AIKYTN
-366 YKYYLT
+366 YN
-372 HTSTGQFWQKYD
+372 HI
-384 NCEVLPFNNK
+384 LPT
-394 NYLHAADR
+394 DR

-417 PIPDTT
+417 QTPDTT
-423 YADLQIFVKPEGIH
+423 YVDLVIFVKPEGIH

-450 FDTFPQTNGDYYYL
+450 FDTFPYTNGDYYYL
-464 QYGLFNDSI
+464 QYSFFNESV
-473 PDFFILE
+473 PDFLILE

-495 MRPDTTGHMNFL
+495 LRPNSDGLLDFL
-507 YFHNNDSGVN
+507 YFHNNDSGYN

-549 HNPDSVAIDWIVDG
+549 HNPDSIAIDWIVDG

-570 TVDYPLTTAGT
+570 TVNLPLTTAGT

-607 IPFSTDTILC
+607 IPFSTDTTLC

-647 AGVYSV
+647 TGIYSV
-653 SVTNLGCTVSLNDI
+653 SVTNLGCTVSLNNI
-667 NVQLYPQSSV
+667 NVELYPQSSV

-689 TLLLNAEQT
+689 TLLLNAEQP

-717 FEGDY
+717 SEGDY

-736 IYLGYLYPIEVDL
+736 IYLGYLYPFEVDL
-749 GNDTTLCDGQH
+749 GNDTTLCEGQH

-775 DGSTEA
+775 DGSTES

-817 YIPNSFTPNSDGL
+817 YIPSSFTPNSDGL

-845 EYSIYIYNRWGNLLF
+845 EYTIYIYNRWGNLLF

>member
-8 ILLTLSF
+8 IFLFLSL

-34 SVNLYSDI
+34 SKNILSDV

-48 IYIIGDTP
+48 IYIMGDTL

-75 PDSVLVIAVP
+75 PDSVLVIAIP
-85 KDEIMCNVPTAISYD
+85 KEDILCNVPEVSID
-100 TSRTIE
+100 TTHPIE
-106 QKGVYINSTQ
+106 SKGVYIKTEKN
-116 DVFVYMQTNCVDSV
+116 VYVYLQTNVTNTISEFNCTQTAKVPVLPSHIFSTDIKLKGFSDPFDYSV
-130 LYIDTALYATYGKQ
+130 L
-144 SVKLPIIPL
+144 
-153 NLHSSEVR
+153 R
-161 LNDPYSFV
+161 LLL
-169 NTSANGTNC
+169 
-178 MMIIATEN
+178 IIATED
-186 NTVLHVPTFHN
+186 NTTLFVPEIHYT
-197 SNGSIY
+197 GSLITY
-203 TFPFDTTL
+203 PFTVTL
-211 QKGEVLYFPLSLSFH
+211 QKGQVLVLPSHGFVYS
-226 PNDTNK
+226 DTTTL
-232 IITTSNCKK
+232 ITTNCKK
-241 IVTYF
+241 VVFYLSSDRNI
-246 CSYTTAFTLDFHYGK
+246 YTQGEKFFRSIPDRNLCK
-261 RFKSTTNKH
+261 
-270 LYYGKDFLLVKYVHP
+270 GKDFLLVKYAYN
-285 NFQKE
+285 NFYRGLAVLE
-290 LYLNFSFHSSSTGN
+290 YVVTGN
-304 YLIYRCNQLSSNSLL
+304 YSFTLYRCNQYYDEPWTPDISVSN
-319 NIIAVDGRLNG
+319 RLDVCQILPTCG
-330 CEQAFPPF
+330 CETAPPWI
-338 LIDVP
+338 IDVP
-343 FAFYRSDVDG
+343 FAFIRLNVEKYINRRIYLSVNNTYTG
-353 FFSNN
+353 SGIWLQRVSNE
-358 CGPHVHAN
+358 AIKYTN
-366 YKYYLT
+366 YN
-372 HTSTGQFWQKYD
+372 HI
-384 NCEVLPFNNK
+384 LPT
-394 NYLHAADR
+394 DR

-417 PIPDTT
+417 QTPDTT
-423 YADLQIFVKPEGIH
+423 YVDLVIFVKPEGVH
-437 TMYINHQLIPSTA
+437 TMYINHELIPSTA
-450 FDTFPQTNGDYYYL
+450 FNLFPHTNGDYYYL
-464 QYGLFNDSI
+464 QYSFFNESV
-473 PDFFILE
+473 PDFLILE

-495 MRPDTTGHMNFL
+495 LRPNSDGLLDFL
-507 YFHNNDSGVN
+507 YFHNNDSGYN

-570 TVDYPLTTAGT
+570 IVNLPLTTAGT

-607 IPFSTDTILC
+607 IPFSTDTTLC

-647 AGVYSV
+647 TGIYSV
-653 SVTNLGCTVSLNDI
+653 SVTNLGCTVSLNNI
-667 NVQLYPQSSV
+667 NVELYPQSSV

-689 TLLLNAEQT
+689 TLLLNAEQP

-717 FEGDY
+717 SEGDY

-736 IYLGYLYPIEVDL
+736 IYLGYLYPFEVDL
-749 GNDTTLCDGQH
+749 GNDTTLCEGQH

-775 DGSTEA
+775 DGSTES

-817 YIPNSFTPNSDGL
+817 YIPSSFTPNSDGL

-845 EYSIYIYNRWGNLLF
+845 EYTIYIYNRWGNLLF

>member
-34 SVNLYSDI
+34 SKNVFSDI
-42 MPDSAL
+42 APDSAL
-48 IYIIGDTP
+48 IYIIGDTL

-75 PDSVLVIAVP
+75 PDSVLVIAIP
-85 KDEIMCNVPTAISYD
+85 KEDILCNVPYSLTD
-100 TSRTIE
+100 TTRSIE
-106 QKGVYINSTQ
+106 AKGVYIKAEKN
-116 DVFVYMQTNCVDSV
+116 VYIYLQTNVVDFVDAHNSV
-130 LYIDTALYATYGKQ
+130 RTAKVPVPPSSIFSTEVNLRGFGSIDYYH
-144 SVKLPIIPL
+144 LPVL
-153 NLHSSEVR
+153 L
-161 LNDPYSFV
+161 
-169 NTSANGTNC
+169 
-178 MMIIATEN
+178 IIATED
-186 NTVLHVPTFHN
+186 NTTLFVPELFHYI
-197 SNGSIY
+197 GSIT
-203 TFPFDTTL
+203 TFPFTVTL
-211 QKGEVLYFPLSLSFH
+211 QKGDVLVLKSHGFIDL
-226 PNDTNK
+226 NK
-232 IITTSNCKK
+232 IITTNCKK
-241 IVTYF
+241 VVFYLTSERNIVNF
-246 CSYTTAFTLDFHYGK
+246 VP
-261 RFKSTTNKH
+261 KH
-270 LYYGKDFLLVKYVHP
+270 FRTIPNHNLCKGKDFLLVKYEHH
-285 NFQKE
+285 NFLKE
-290 LYLNFSFHSSSTGN
+290 VGLIYDLNSDDVFFT
-304 YLIYRCNQLSSNSLL
+304 LYRCNQFYNEPWTNSTCVI
-319 NIIAVDGRLNG
+319 NRLDICHIYPTCG
-330 CEQAFPPF
+330 CETAPPWI
-338 LIDVP
+338 IDVP
-343 FAFYRSDVDG
+343 FAFIRSPVDRNAFHEIVMNVNFTYAG
-353 FFSNN
+353 S
-358 CGPHVHAN
+358 GTWMQQVN
-366 YKYYLT
+366 YELLWYTNLN
-372 HTSTGQFWQKYD
+372 H
-384 NCEVLPFNNK
+384 VLPTN
-394 NYLHAADR
+394 R

-412 QRRIF
+412 QHRISQ
-417 PIPDTT
+417 IPDST
-423 YADLQIFVKPEGIH
+423 YLDLVIFVKPEGIH
-437 TMYINHQLIPSTA
+437 TMYINHELIPSTA
-450 FDTFPQTNGDYYYL
+450 FDTFPYTNGDYYYL
-464 QYGLFNDSI
+464 QYSLFNNSI

-480 NENGFS
+480 NENGFN
-486 ATIDEFGYN
+486 ATINEFGYN
-495 MRPDTTGHMNFL
+495 MRPNNNHGHMDFL

-570 TVDYPLTTAGT
+570 TVDFPLTTAGT

-607 IPFSTDTILC
+607 IPFSTDTTLC
-617 QGTELSAETPDAIH
+617 QGTELSVENPDALH

-647 AGVYSV
+647 AGYYSV

-689 TLLLNAEQT
+689 TLLLNAEQP

-712 TYLVD
+712 TYLASS
-717 FEGDY
+717 EGDY

-749 GNDTTLCDGQH
+749 GNDTTLCEGQH

-775 DGSTEA
+775 DGSTES

-817 YIPNSFTPNSDGL
+817 YIPSSFTPNSDGL

-845 EYSIYIYNRWGNLLF
+845 EYTIYIYNRWGNLLF

>member
-1 MKRLSIA
+1 VLLIIA
-8 ILLTLSF
+8 VEDNTTLLIP
-15 LSLQAQELTNA
+15 ELYYDLNSVT
-26 GREFWVTS
+26 TS
-34 SVNLYSDI
+34 S
-42 MPDSAL
+42 
-48 IYIIGDTP
+48 
-56 CTGYIENPNTSFY
+56 
-69 QTFTVV
+69 FTV
-75 PDSVLVIAVP
+75 
-85 KDEIMCNVPTAISYD
+85 
-100 TSRTIE
+100 
-106 QKGVYINSTQ
+106 
-116 DVFVYMQTNCVDSV
+116 
-130 LYIDTALYATYGKQ
+130 
-144 SVKLPIIPL
+144 
-153 NLHSSEVR
+153 
-161 LNDPYSFV
+161 
-169 NTSANGTNC
+169 
-178 MMIIATEN
+178 
-186 NTVLHVPTFHN
+186 
-197 SNGSIY
+197 
-203 TFPFDTTL
+203 TL
-211 QKGEVLYFPLSLSFH
+211 DKGEVLTNEIGIPVINTVSLF
-226 PNDTNK
+226 
-232 IITTSNCKK
+232 
-241 IVTYF
+241 
-246 CSYTTAFTLDFHYGK
+246 
-261 RFKSTTNKH
+261 
-270 LYYGKDFLLVKYVHP
+270 
-285 NFQKE
+285 
-290 LYLNFSFHSSSTGN
+290 
-304 YLIYRCNQLSSNSLL
+304 RCNQFYIGSSSIA
-319 NIIAVDGRLNG
+319 NIGVSNRLNVCTITPTCG
-330 CEQAFPPF
+330 CDTAPPWI
-338 LIDVP
+338 IDVP
-343 FAFYRSDVDG
+343 LAFMRAPVDRYASRLYYIDV
-353 FFSNN
+353 N
-358 CGPHVHAN
+358 CTYTGSGNWIFPLICETTNYTNLNHPLPAN
-366 YKYYLT
+366 
-372 HTSTGQFWQKYD
+372 
-384 NCEVLPFNNK
+384 
-394 NYLHAADR
+394 R

-417 PIPDTT
+417 QTPDTT
-423 YADLQIFVKPEGIH
+423 YVDLVIFVKPEGVH
-437 TMYINHQLIPSTA
+437 TMYINHELIPSTA
-450 FDTFPQTNGDYYYL
+450 FNLFPHTNGDYYYL
-464 QYGLFNDSI
+464 QYSFFNESV
-473 PDFFILE
+473 PDFLILE

-495 MRPDTTGHMNFL
+495 LRPNSDGLLDFL
-507 YFHNNDSGVN
+507 YFHNNDSGYN

-570 TVDYPLTTAGT
+570 IVNLPLTTAGT

-595 TTTFVVVVPPPV
+595 TTTFVVVVPPPI
-607 IPFSTDTILC
+607 IPFSTDTTLC

-631 YLWSTGDTTAS
+631 YMWSTGDTTAS

-689 TLLLNAEQT
+689 TLLLNAEQP

-712 TYLVD
+712 TYLASS
-717 FEGDY
+717 EGDY

-736 IYLGYLYPIEVDL
+736 IYLGYLYPFEVDL
-749 GNDTTLCDGQH
+749 GNDTTLCEGQH
-760 LLLSAETPYCTYLWQ
+760 LLLSAETPYCSYLWQ

-817 YIPNSFTPNSDGL
+817 YIPSSFTPNSDGL
-830 NDQFKPIFAYPDKIE
+830 NDQFKPIFAYPEKVE
-845 EYSIYIYNRWGNLLF
+845 EYTIYIYNRWGNLLF

>member
-1 MKRLSIA
+1 
-8 ILLTLSF
+8 
-15 LSLQAQELTNA
+15 

-34 SVNLYSDI
+34 SKNIFSDI
-42 MPDSAL
+42 APDSAL
-48 IYIIGDTP
+48 IYIMGDTL

-75 PDSVLVIAVP
+75 PDSVLVIGVP
-85 KDEIMCNVPTAISYD
+85 KEDILCNVTYSFTD
-100 TSRTIE
+100 TTRSIE
-106 QKGVYINSTQ
+106 AKGIYIKAEKNVHVYL
-116 DVFVYMQTNCVDSV
+116 QTNIIDSIGI
-130 LYIDTALYATYGKQ
+130 LNSQRTAKVPIPPLSIFSTDVNLRGFQ
-144 SVKLPIIPL
+144 STSY
-153 NLHSSEVR
+153 SSLLSILLV
-161 LNDPYSFV
+161 
-169 NTSANGTNC
+169 
-178 MMIIATEN
+178 IATED
-186 NTVLHVPTFHN
+186 NTTLFVPELDHVGFVT
-197 SNGSIY
+197 
-203 TFPFDTTL
+203 TFPFTATL
-211 QKGEVLYFPLSLSFH
+211 QKGEVLVLKSYGFT
-226 PNDTNK
+226 DVNK
-232 IITTSNCKK
+232 IITTNCKK
-241 IVTYF
+241 VVFYLTSERQTNTLGGQKYF
-246 CSYTTAFTLDFHYGK
+246 RSIPNYDLCK
-261 RFKSTTNKH
+261 
-270 LYYGKDFLLVKYVHP
+270 GKDYLLVKYAYN
-285 NFQKE
+285 NFYRSIS
-290 LYLNFSFHSSSTGN
+290 LPTDLSLSNNFYTV
-304 YLIYRCNQLSSNSLL
+304 YRCNQFYNQPWATYVSVSN
-319 NIIAVDGRLNG
+319 RLDICDQIPSCG
-330 CEQAFPPF
+330 CETAPPWI
-338 LIDVP
+338 IDVP
-343 FAFYRSDVDG
+343 LAFMRAPVDRYASRLYYIDV
-353 FFSNN
+353 N
-358 CGPHVHAN
+358 CTYTGSGNWIFPLICETTNYTNLNHPLPAN
-366 YKYYLT
+366 
-372 HTSTGQFWQKYD
+372 
-384 NCEVLPFNNK
+384 
-394 NYLHAADR
+394 R

-417 PIPDTT
+417 QTPDTT
-423 YADLQIFVKPEGIH
+423 YVDLVIFVKPEGVH
-437 TMYINHQLIPSTA
+437 TMYINHELIPSTA
-450 FDTFPQTNGDYYYL
+450 FNLFPHTNGDYYYL
-464 QYGLFNDSI
+464 QYSFFNESV
-473 PDFFILE
+473 PDFLILE

-495 MRPDTTGHMNFL
+495 LRPNSDGLLDFL
-507 YFHNNDSGVN
+507 YFHNNDSGYN

-570 TVDYPLTTAGT
+570 IVNLPLTTAGT

-595 TTTFVVVVPPPV
+595 TTTFVVVVPPPI
-607 IPFSTDTILC
+607 IPFSTDTTLC

-631 YLWSTGDTTAS
+631 YMWSTGDTTAS

-689 TLLLNAEQT
+689 TLLLNAEQP

-712 TYLVD
+712 TYLASS
-717 FEGDY
+717 EGDY

-736 IYLGYLYPIEVDL
+736 IYLGYLYPFEVDL
-749 GNDTTLCDGQH
+749 GNDTTLCEGQH

-817 YIPNSFTPNSDGL
+817 YIPSSFTPNSDGL
-830 NDQFKPIFAYPDKIE
+830 NDQFKPIFAYPEKVE
-845 EYSIYIYNRWGNLLF
+845 EYTIYIYNRWGNLLF

-872 GCMNGVY
+872 GCLSGVY

>member
-1 MKRLSIA
+1 MKHYVVA
-8 ILLTLSF
+8 ILLILSF
-15 LSLQAQELTNA
+15 LSLPAQELTNA

-34 SVNLYSDI
+34 SKNIFSDI
-42 MPDSAL
+42 APDSAL
-48 IYIIGDTP
+48 IYIMGDTL

-75 PDSVLVIAVP
+75 PDSVLVIGVP
-85 KDEIMCNVPTAISYD
+85 KEDILCNVTYSFTD
-100 TSRTIE
+100 TTRSIE
-106 QKGVYINSTQ
+106 AKGIYIKAEKNVHVYL
-116 DVFVYMQTNCVDSV
+116 QTNIIDSIGI
-130 LYIDTALYATYGKQ
+130 LNSQRTAKVPIPPLSIFSTDVNLRGFQ
-144 SVKLPIIPL
+144 STSY
-153 NLHSSEVR
+153 SSLLSILLV
-161 LNDPYSFV
+161 
-169 NTSANGTNC
+169 
-178 MMIIATEN
+178 IATED
-186 NTVLHVPTFHN
+186 NTTLFVPELDHVGFVT
-197 SNGSIY
+197 
-203 TFPFDTTL
+203 TFPFTATL
-211 QKGEVLYFPLSLSFH
+211 QKGEVLVLKSYGFT
-226 PNDTNK
+226 DVNK
-232 IITTSNCKK
+232 IITTNCKK
-241 IVTYF
+241 VVFYLTSERQTNTLGGQKYF
-246 CSYTTAFTLDFHYGK
+246 RSIPNYDLCK
-261 RFKSTTNKH
+261 
-270 LYYGKDFLLVKYVHP
+270 GKDYLLVKYAYN
-285 NFQKE
+285 NFYRSIS
-290 LYLNFSFHSSSTGN
+290 LPTDLSLSNNFYTV
-304 YLIYRCNQLSSNSLL
+304 YRCNQFYNQPWATYVSVSN
-319 NIIAVDGRLNG
+319 RLDICDQIPSCG
-330 CEQAFPPF
+330 CETAPPWI
-338 LIDVP
+338 IDVP
-343 FAFYRSDVDG
+343 LAFMRAPVDRYASRLYYIDV
-353 FFSNN
+353 N
-358 CGPHVHAN
+358 CTYTGSGNWIFPLICETTNYTNLNHPLPAN
-366 YKYYLT
+366 
-372 HTSTGQFWQKYD
+372 
-384 NCEVLPFNNK
+384 
-394 NYLHAADR
+394 R

-417 PIPDTT
+417 QTPDTT
-423 YADLQIFVKPEGIH
+423 YVDLVIFVKPEGVH
-437 TMYINHQLIPSTA
+437 TMYINHELIPSTA
-450 FDTFPQTNGDYYYL
+450 FNLFPHTNGDYYYL
-464 QYGLFNDSI
+464 QYSFFNESV
-473 PDFFILE
+473 PDFLILE

-495 MRPDTTGHMNFL
+495 LRPNSDGLLDFL
-507 YFHNNDSGVN
+507 YFHNNDSGYN

-570 TVDYPLTTAGT
+570 IVNLPLTTAGT

-607 IPFSTDTILC
+607 IPFSTDTTLC

-642 IVIDT
+642 IVVDT

-667 NVQLYPQSSV
+667 NVQFYPQSSV

-689 TLLLNAEQT
+689 TLLLNAEQP

-712 TYLVD
+712 TYLASS
-717 FEGDY
+717 EGDY

-749 GNDTTLCDGQH
+749 GNDTTLCEGQH
-760 LLLSAETPYCTYLWQ
+760 LLLSAETPYCNYLWQ

-781 TYLVRYAGVYQVLVS
+781 TYLVRYAGIYQVLVS

-817 YIPNSFTPNSDGL
+817 YIPSSFTPNSDGL

-845 EYSIYIYNRWGNLLF
+845 EYTIYIYNRWGNLLF

>member
-34 SVNLYSDI
+34 SKNILSDV

-48 IYIIGDTP
+48 IYIMGDTL

-69 QTFTVV
+69 RTFTVV
-75 PDSVLVIAVP
+75 PDSVLVIGVP
-85 KDEIMCNVPTAISYD
+85 KEDILCNV
-100 TSRTIE
+100 
-106 QKGVYINSTQ
+106 Q
-116 DVFVYMQTNCVDSV
+116 DN
-130 LYIDTALYATYGKQ
+130 
-144 SVKLPIIPL
+144 
-153 NLHSSEVR
+153 
-161 LNDPYSFV
+161 
-169 NTSANGTNC
+169 
-178 MMIIATEN
+178 
-186 NTVLHVPTFHN
+186 
-197 SNGSIY
+197 
-203 TFPFDTTL
+203 PFDTTRLIESKGIYIKTEKNVFVYL
-211 QKGEVLYFPLSLSFH
+211 QTNIADSTYKLSSIQSNNVQTAKVPVPPLPIFSTEIDLRHLVSFRGYDFNRLRVLLIIAVEDNTTLLIPELYYDLNSVTTSSFTVTLDKGEVLTLPLYLVLGS
-226 PNDTNK
+226 NRNK
-232 IITTSNCKK
+232 KITTNCKK
-241 IVTYF
+241 VVFYHTSSRTPFFFDGGVKQFQSIPNYQ
-246 CSYTTAFTLDFHYGK
+246 
-261 RFKSTTNKH
+261 
-270 LYYGKDFLLVKYVHP
+270 LYKGRDFLLVKYARD
-285 NFQKE
+285 NFVNKGE
-290 LYLNFSFHSSSTGN
+290 VLTNEIGIPVINTVSLF
-304 YLIYRCNQLSSNSLL
+304 RCNQFYIGSSSIA
-319 NIIAVDGRLNG
+319 NIGVSNRLNVCTITPTCG
-330 CEQAFPPF
+330 CDTAPPW
-338 LIDVP
+338 LINVP
-343 FAFYRSDVDG
+343 FAFIRSPIDQYTSPKCFRITNVTYTGSGNWMTELNSERIYR
-353 FFSNN
+353 
-358 CGPHVHAN
+358 AN
-366 YKYYLT
+366 MNYT
-372 HTSTGQFWQKYD
+372 
-384 NCEVLPFNNK
+384 LPTN
-394 NYLHAADR
+394 R
-402 MVKKWLFPTT
+402 MVKKWLLPTT
-412 QRRIF
+412 QHRISQ
-417 PIPDTT
+417 IPDST
-423 YADLQIFVKPEGIH
+423 YLDLVIFVKPEGIH
-437 TMYINHQLIPSTA
+437 TMYINHELIPSTA
-450 FDTFPQTNGDYYYL
+450 FDTFPYTNGDYYYL
-464 QYGLFNDSI
+464 QYSLFNNSI

-480 NENGFS
+480 NENGFN
-486 ATIDEFGYN
+486 ATINEFGYN
-495 MRPDTTGHMNFL
+495 MRPNNNHGHMDFL

-570 TVDYPLTTAGT
+570 IVNLPLTTAGT

-617 QGTELSAETPDAIH
+617 QGTELSAENPDAIH

-647 AGVYSV
+647 AGHYSV

-689 TLLLNAEQT
+689 TLLLNAEQP

-712 TYLVD
+712 TYLASS
-717 FEGDY
+717 EGDY

-749 GNDTTLCDGQH
+749 GNDTTLCEGQH

-817 YIPNSFTPNSDGL
+817 YIPSSFTPNSDGL
-830 NDQFKPIFAYPDKIE
+830 NDQFKPIFAYPEKVE
-845 EYSIYIYNRWGNLLF
+845 EYTIYIYNRWGNLLF

>member
-8 ILLTLSF
+8 ILLILSF
-15 LSLQAQELTNA
+15 LSVQAQELTNA

-34 SVNLYSDI
+34 SKNILSDV

-48 IYIIGDTP
+48 IYIMGDTL

-75 PDSVLVIAVP
+75 PDSVLVIAIP
-85 KDEIMCNVPTAISYD
+85 KEDILCNVPNTPSD
-100 TSRTIE
+100 TTRLIE
-106 QKGVYINSTQ
+106 SKGVYIKTEKN
-116 DVFVYMQTNCVDSV
+116 VYVYLQTNVAESISV
-130 LYIDTALYATYGKQ
+130 SNRVRTAK
-144 SVKLPIIPL
+144 VPIPPFSLFSTEI
-153 NLHSSEVR
+153 NR
-161 LNDPYSFV
+161 RDFRDPYYFSDTHV
-169 NTSANGTNC
+169 GVLL
-178 MMIIATEN
+178 IIAVEDSTMLFVPEQSTSSSF
-186 NTVLHVPTFHN
+186 TV
-197 SNGSIY
+197 S
-203 TFPFDTTL
+203 L
-211 QKGEVLYFPLSLSFH
+211 QKGEVLVLPSYSFGASDLH
-226 PNDTNK
+226 EL
-232 IITTSNCKK
+232 ITTNCKK
-241 IVTYF
+241 VVFYNT
-246 CSYTTAFTLDFHYGK
+246 SYRTTFLGDDGK
-261 RFKSTTNKH
+261 RFRSIPISQSCK
-270 LYYGKDFLLVKYVHP
+270 GKDLLMVKYAHHYFYKGATLMDNV
-285 NFQKE
+285 
-290 LYLNFSFHSSSTGN
+290 NFSTEWISSYQCNHFN
-304 YLIYRCNQLSSNSLL
+304 YAPYGYHLTV
-319 NIIAVDGRLNG
+319 AGRLDV
-330 CEQAFPPF
+330 CQLPEDVCPCYSYPC
-338 LIDVP
+338 IVDVP
-343 FAFYRSDVDG
+343 FAFIRSPIDRCLYPEAKKRVNDSFLV
-353 FFSNN
+353 FFNGMICLDYELMN
-358 CGPHVHAN
+358 FTNLN
-366 YKYYLT
+366 YGT
-372 HTSTGQFWQKYD
+372 PT
-384 NCEVLPFNNK
+384 
-394 NYLHAADR
+394 DR
-402 MVKKWLFPTT
+402 IVKKWLFPTT
-412 QRRIF
+412 QRRISQA
-417 PIPDTT
+417 PDTT
-423 YADLQIFVKPEGIH
+423 YVDLVIFVKPEGIH
-437 TMYINHQLIPSTA
+437 TMYINHELIPSTA
-450 FDTFPQTNGDYYYL
+450 FDTFPYTNGDYYYL
-464 QYGLFNDSI
+464 QYSLFNESI

-480 NENGFS
+480 NENGFN
-486 ATIDEFGYN
+486 ATIEEFGYN
-495 MRPDTTGHMNFL
+495 MRPNSTYGLLDFI
-507 YFHNNDSGVN
+507 YFHNNESGFN
-517 YYESPVAYSNLSPV
+517 YYESPVPYSNLSPV

-549 HNPDSVAIDWIVDG
+549 HNPHSVAIDWIVDG

-570 TVDYPLTTAGT
+570 TVDFPLTAAGQ

-642 IVIDT
+642 IIIDT
-647 AGVYSV
+647 AGHYSV

-689 TLLLNAEQT
+689 TLLLNAEQP

-712 TYLVD
+712 TYLASS
-717 FEGDY
+717 EGDY
-722 WVIVTDECLQVSDT
+722 WVIVTDECLQISDT

-749 GNDTTLCDGQH
+749 GNDTTLCEGQH

-775 DGSTEA
+775 DGSTES

-817 YIPNSFTPNSDGL
+817 YIPSSFTPNSDGL

-845 EYSIYIYNRWGNLLF
+845 EYTIYIYNRWGNLLF

-879 TYVIFYKTEGK
+879 TYVIFYKSEGK

>member
-1 MKRLSIA
+1 MKHYVVA
-8 ILLTLSF
+8 ILLILSF
-15 LSLQAQELTNA
+15 LSLPAQELTNA

-34 SVNLYSDI
+34 SKNIFSDI
-42 MPDSAL
+42 APDSAL
-48 IYIIGDTP
+48 IYIMGDTL

-75 PDSVLVIAVP
+75 PDSVLVIGVP
-85 KDEIMCNVPTAISYD
+85 KEDILCNVTYSFTD
-100 TSRTIE
+100 TTRSIE
-106 QKGVYINSTQ
+106 AKGIYIKAEKNVHVYL
-116 DVFVYMQTNCVDSV
+116 QTNIIDSIGI
-130 LYIDTALYATYGKQ
+130 LNSQRTAKVPIPPLSIFSTDVNLRGFQ
-144 SVKLPIIPL
+144 STSY
-153 NLHSSEVR
+153 SSLLSILLV
-161 LNDPYSFV
+161 
-169 NTSANGTNC
+169 
-178 MMIIATEN
+178 IATED
-186 NTVLHVPTFHN
+186 NTTLFVPELDHVGFVT
-197 SNGSIY
+197 
-203 TFPFDTTL
+203 TFPFTATL
-211 QKGEVLYFPLSLSFH
+211 QKGEVLVLKSYGFT
-226 PNDTNK
+226 DVNK
-232 IITTSNCKK
+232 IITTNCKK
-241 IVTYF
+241 VVFYLTSERQTNTLGGQKYF
-246 CSYTTAFTLDFHYGK
+246 RSIPNYDLCK
-261 RFKSTTNKH
+261 
-270 LYYGKDFLLVKYVHP
+270 GKDYLLVKYAYN
-285 NFQKE
+285 NFYRSIS
-290 LYLNFSFHSSSTGN
+290 LPTDLSLSNNFYTV
-304 YLIYRCNQLSSNSLL
+304 YRCNQFYNQPWATYVSVSN
-319 NIIAVDGRLNG
+319 RLDICDQIPSCG
-330 CEQAFPPF
+330 CETAPPWI
-338 LIDVP
+338 IDVP
-343 FAFYRSDVDG
+343 LAFMRAPVDRYASRLYYIDV
-353 FFSNN
+353 N
-358 CGPHVHAN
+358 CTYTGSGNWIFPLICETTNYTNLNHPLPAN
-366 YKYYLT
+366 
-372 HTSTGQFWQKYD
+372 
-384 NCEVLPFNNK
+384 
-394 NYLHAADR
+394 R

-417 PIPDTT
+417 QTPDTT
-423 YADLQIFVKPEGIH
+423 YVDLVIFVKPEGVH
-437 TMYINHQLIPSTA
+437 TMYINHELIPSTA
-450 FDTFPQTNGDYYYL
+450 FNLFPHTNGDYYYL
-464 QYGLFNDSI
+464 QYSFFNESV
-473 PDFFILE
+473 PDFLILE

-495 MRPDTTGHMNFL
+495 LRPNSDGLLDFL
-507 YFHNNDSGVN
+507 YFHNNDSGYN

-549 HNPDSVAIDWIVDG
+549 HNPDSIAIDWIVDG

-570 TVDYPLTTAGT
+570 TVNLPLTTAGT
-581 LTVQLVLHYTCPDT
+581 LTIQLVLHYTCPDT

-607 IPFSTDTILC
+607 IPFSTDTTLC

-647 AGVYSV
+647 AGIYSV
-653 SVTNLGCTVSLNDI
+653 SVTNLGCTVSLNNI

-689 TLLLNAEQT
+689 TLLLNAEQP

-717 FEGDY
+717 SEGDY

-736 IYLGYLYPIEVDL
+736 IYLGYLYPFEVDL
-749 GNDTTLCDGQH
+749 GNDTTLCEGQH

-775 DGSTEA
+775 DGSTES

-817 YIPNSFTPNSDGL
+817 YIPSSFTPNSDGL

-845 EYSIYIYNRWGNLLF
+845 EYTIYIYNRWGNLLF

>member
-8 ILLTLSF
+8 IFLFLSF

-34 SVNLYSDI
+34 SKNILSDV

-48 IYIIGDTP
+48 IYIMGDTL

-75 PDSVLVIAVP
+75 PDSVLVIAIP
-85 KDEIMCNVPTAISYD
+85 KEDILCNVPEVSID
-100 TSRTIE
+100 TTHPIE
-106 QKGVYINSTQ
+106 SKGVYIKTEKN
-116 DVFVYMQTNCVDSV
+116 VYVYLQTNVTNTISEFNCTQTAKVPVLPSHIFSTDIKLKGFSDPFDYSV
-130 LYIDTALYATYGKQ
+130 L
-144 SVKLPIIPL
+144 
-153 NLHSSEVR
+153 R
-161 LNDPYSFV
+161 LLL
-169 NTSANGTNC
+169 
-178 MMIIATEN
+178 IIATED
-186 NTVLHVPTFHN
+186 NTTLFVPEIHYT
-197 SNGSIY
+197 GSLITY
-203 TFPFDTTL
+203 PFTVTL
-211 QKGEVLYFPLSLSFH
+211 QKGQVLVLPSHGFVYS
-226 PNDTNK
+226 DTTTL
-232 IITTSNCKK
+232 ITTNCKK
-241 IVTYF
+241 VVFYLSSDRNI
-246 CSYTTAFTLDFHYGK
+246 YTQGEKFFRSIPDRNLCK
-261 RFKSTTNKH
+261 
-270 LYYGKDFLLVKYVHP
+270 GKDFLLVKYAYN
-285 NFQKE
+285 NFYRGLAVLE
-290 LYLNFSFHSSSTGN
+290 YVVTGN
-304 YLIYRCNQLSSNSLL
+304 YSFTLYRCNQYYDEPWTPDISVSN
-319 NIIAVDGRLNG
+319 RLDVCQILPTCG
-330 CEQAFPPF
+330 CETAPPWI
-338 LIDVP
+338 IDVP
-343 FAFYRSDVDG
+343 FAFIRLNVEKYINRRIYLSVNNTYTG
-353 FFSNN
+353 SGIWLQRVSNE
-358 CGPHVHAN
+358 AIKYTN
-366 YKYYLT
+366 YN
-372 HTSTGQFWQKYD
+372 HI
-384 NCEVLPFNNK
+384 LPT
-394 NYLHAADR
+394 DR
-402 MVKKWLFPTT
+402 MVKKRLFPTT

-417 PIPDTT
+417 QTPDTT
-423 YADLQIFVKPEGIH
+423 YVDLVIFVKPEGIH

-450 FDTFPQTNGDYYYL
+450 FDTFPYTNGDYYYL
-464 QYGLFNDSI
+464 QYSFFNESV
-473 PDFFILE
+473 PDFLILE

-495 MRPDTTGHMNFL
+495 LRPNSDGLLDFL
-507 YFHNNDSGVN
+507 YFHNNDSGYN

-549 HNPDSVAIDWIVDG
+549 HNPDSIAIDWIVDG

-570 TVDYPLTTAGT
+570 TVNLPLTTAGT

-607 IPFSTDTILC
+607 IPFSTDTTLC

-647 AGVYSV
+647 TGIYSV
-653 SVTNLGCTVSLNDI
+653 SVTNLGCTVSLNNI
-667 NVQLYPQSSV
+667 NVELYPQSSV

-689 TLLLNAEQT
+689 TLLLNAEQP

-717 FEGDY
+717 SEGDY

-736 IYLGYLYPIEVDL
+736 IYLGYLYPFEVDL
-749 GNDTTLCDGQH
+749 GNDTTLCEGQH

-775 DGSTEA
+775 DGSTES

-817 YIPNSFTPNSDGL
+817 YIPSSFTPNSDGL

-845 EYSIYIYNRWGNLLF
+845 EYTIYIYNRWENLLF

>member
-1 MKRLSIA
+1 MKHYVVA
-8 ILLTLSF
+8 ILLILSF
-15 LSLQAQELTNA
+15 LSLPAQELTNA

-34 SVNLYSDI
+34 SKNIFSDI
-42 MPDSAL
+42 APDSAL
-48 IYIIGDTP
+48 IYIMGDTL

-75 PDSVLVIAVP
+75 PDSVLVIGVP
-85 KDEIMCNVPTAISYD
+85 KEDILCNVTYSFTD
-100 TSRTIE
+100 TTRSIE
-106 QKGVYINSTQ
+106 AKGIYIKAEKNVHVYL
-116 DVFVYMQTNCVDSV
+116 QTNIIDSIGI
-130 LYIDTALYATYGKQ
+130 LNSQRTAKVPIPPLSIFSTDVNLRGFQ
-144 SVKLPIIPL
+144 STSY
-153 NLHSSEVR
+153 SSLLSILLV
-161 LNDPYSFV
+161 
-169 NTSANGTNC
+169 
-178 MMIIATEN
+178 IATED
-186 NTVLHVPTFHN
+186 NTTLFVPELDHVGFVT
-197 SNGSIY
+197 
-203 TFPFDTTL
+203 TFPFTATL
-211 QKGEVLYFPLSLSFH
+211 QKGEVLVLKSYGFT
-226 PNDTNK
+226 DVNK
-232 IITTSNCKK
+232 IITTNCKK
-241 IVTYF
+241 VVFYLTSERQTNTLGGQKYF
-246 CSYTTAFTLDFHYGK
+246 RSIPNYDLCK
-261 RFKSTTNKH
+261 
-270 LYYGKDFLLVKYVHP
+270 GKDYLLVKYAYN
-285 NFQKE
+285 NFYRSIS
-290 LYLNFSFHSSSTGN
+290 LPTDLSLSNNFYTV
-304 YLIYRCNQLSSNSLL
+304 YRCNQFYNQPWATYVSVSN
-319 NIIAVDGRLNG
+319 RLDICDQIPSCG
-330 CEQAFPPF
+330 CETAPPWI
-338 LIDVP
+338 IDVP
-343 FAFYRSDVDG
+343 LAFMRAPVDRYASRLYYIDV
-353 FFSNN
+353 N
-358 CGPHVHAN
+358 CTYTGSGNWIFPLICETTNYTNLNHPLPAN
-366 YKYYLT
+366 
-372 HTSTGQFWQKYD
+372 
-384 NCEVLPFNNK
+384 
-394 NYLHAADR
+394 R

-417 PIPDTT
+417 QTPDTT
-423 YADLQIFVKPEGIH
+423 YVDLVIFVKPEGVH
-437 TMYINHQLIPSTA
+437 TMYINHELIPSTA
-450 FDTFPQTNGDYYYL
+450 FNLFPHTNGDYYYL
-464 QYGLFNDSI
+464 QYSFFNESVS
-473 PDFFILE
+473 DFLILE

-495 MRPDTTGHMNFL
+495 LRPNSDGLLDFL
-507 YFHNNDSGVN
+507 YFHNNDSGYN

-570 TVDYPLTTAGT
+570 IVNLPLTTAGT

-595 TTTFVVVVPPPV
+595 TTTFVVVVPPPI
-607 IPFSTDTILC
+607 IPFSTDTTLC

-631 YLWSTGDTTAS
+631 YMWSTGDTTAS

-689 TLLLNAEQT
+689 TLLLNAEQP

-712 TYLVD
+712 TYLASS
-717 FEGDY
+717 EGDY

-736 IYLGYLYPIEVDL
+736 IYLGYLYPFEVDL
-749 GNDTTLCDGQH
+749 GNDTTLCEGQH

-817 YIPNSFTPNSDGL
+817 YIPSSFTPNSDGL
-830 NDQFKPIFAYPDKIE
+830 NDQFKPIFAYPEKVE
-845 EYSIYIYNRWGNLLF
+845 EYTIYIYNRWGNLLF

-872 GCMNGVY
+872 GCLSGVY

>member
-15 LSLQAQELTNA
+15 LSLPAQELTNA

-34 SVNLYSDI
+34 SKNIFSDI
-42 MPDSAL
+42 APDSAL
-48 IYIIGDTP
+48 IYIMGDTL

-85 KDEIMCNVPTAISYD
+85 KEEIMCNVPDDPDDTAHSVE
-100 TSRTIE
+100 S
-106 QKGVYINSTQ
+106 KGVYIKTEKNIY
-116 DVFVYMQTNCVDSV
+116 VYLQTNVADSISGSNS
-130 LYIDTALYATYGKQ
+130 LRTAK
-144 SVKLPIIPL
+144 VPIPPLPIFSTEIDFR
-153 NLHSSEVR
+153 HFR
-161 LNDPYSFV
+161 
-169 NTSANGTNC
+169 TSYDQYFAC
-178 MMIIATEN
+178 LRVLLIIAIEN
-186 NTVLHVPTFHN
+186 NTTLFVPELHYSLNSLTTSPFTVVLDKGQVLALPLYDFEG
-197 SNGSIY
+197 SN
-203 TFPFDTTL
+203 
-211 QKGEVLYFPLSLSFH
+211 
-226 PNDTNK
+226 NNK
-232 IITTSNCKK
+232 VITTNCKK
-241 IVTYF
+241 VVFY
-246 CSYTTAFTLDFHYGK
+246 YTSS
-261 RFKSTTNKH
+261 RFPLIYEGAKQFQSIINSH
-270 LYYGKDFLLVKYVHP
+270 LYKGKDFLLVKYIR
-285 NFQKE
+285 N
-290 LYLNFSFHSSSTGN
+290 NFSKAAMLTGEVN
-304 YLIYRCNQLSSNSLL
+304 LFTYDTVSLYRCNHFSMGPSYA
-319 NIIAVDGRLNG
+319 NIVVSRRVDICRMFPTCG
-330 CEQAFPPF
+330 CEMGPPW
-338 LIDVP
+338 LIHVP
-343 FAFYRSDVDG
+343 FSFVRSPINKCATYGYFTEVNFIHAG
-353 FFSNN
+353 FGDWMMEVNN
-358 CGPHVHAN
+358 EKLNLTNMN
-366 YKYYLT
+366 YALPT
-372 HTSTGQFWQKYD
+372 D
-384 NCEVLPFNNK
+384 N
-394 NYLHAADR
+394 

-412 QRRIF
+412 QHRISQ
-417 PIPDTT
+417 IPDST
-423 YADLQIFVKPEGIH
+423 YLDLVIFVKPEGIH
-437 TMYINHQLIPSTA
+437 TMYINHELIPSTA
-450 FDTFPQTNGDYYYL
+450 FDTFPYTNGDYYYL
-464 QYGLFNDSI
+464 QYSLFNNSI
-473 PDFFILE
+473 PDFFILG
-480 NENGFS
+480 NENGFN
-486 ATIDEFGYN
+486 ANINEFGYN
-495 MRPDTTGHMNFL
+495 MRPNNNHGHMDFL

-563 TLYPNSP
+563 TLFPNSP

-607 IPFSTDTILC
+607 IPFSTDTTLC

-642 IVIDT
+642 IIIDT
-647 AGVYSV
+647 AGHYSV

-689 TLLLNAEQT
+689 TLLLSAEQP

-712 TYLVD
+712 TYLASS
-717 FEGDY
+717 EGDY

-749 GNDTTLCDGQH
+749 GNDTTLCEGQH
-760 LLLSAETPYCTYLWQ
+760 LLLSAETPYCSYLWQ

-817 YIPNSFTPNSDGL
+817 YIPSSFTPNSDGL

-845 EYSIYIYNRWGNLLF
+845 EYTIYIYNRWGNLLF

-879 TYVIFYKTEGK
+879 TYVIFYKSEGK

>member
-8 ILLTLSF
+8 IFLFLSF

-34 SVNLYSDI
+34 SKNILSDV

-48 IYIIGDTP
+48 IYIMGDTL

-75 PDSVLVIAVP
+75 PDSVLVIAIP
-85 KDEIMCNVPTAISYD
+85 KEDILCNVPEVSID
-100 TSRTIE
+100 TTHPIE
-106 QKGVYINSTQ
+106 SKGVYIKTEKN
-116 DVFVYMQTNCVDSV
+116 VYVYLQTNVTNTISEFNCTQTAKVPVLPSHIFSTDIKLKGFSDPFDYSV
-130 LYIDTALYATYGKQ
+130 L
-144 SVKLPIIPL
+144 
-153 NLHSSEVR
+153 R
-161 LNDPYSFV
+161 LLL
-169 NTSANGTNC
+169 
-178 MMIIATEN
+178 IIATED
-186 NTVLHVPTFHN
+186 NTTLFVPEIHYT
-197 SNGSIY
+197 GSLITY
-203 TFPFDTTL
+203 PFTVTL
-211 QKGEVLYFPLSLSFH
+211 QKGQVLVLPSHGFVYS
-226 PNDTNK
+226 DTTTL
-232 IITTSNCKK
+232 ITTNCKK
-241 IVTYF
+241 VVFYLSSDRNI
-246 CSYTTAFTLDFHYGK
+246 YTQGEKFFRSIPDRNLCK
-261 RFKSTTNKH
+261 
-270 LYYGKDFLLVKYVHP
+270 GKDFLLVKYAYN
-285 NFQKE
+285 NFYRGLAVLE
-290 LYLNFSFHSSSTGN
+290 YVVTGN
-304 YLIYRCNQLSSNSLL
+304 YSFTLYRCNQYYDEPWTPDISVSN
-319 NIIAVDGRLNG
+319 RLDVCQILPTCG
-330 CEQAFPPF
+330 CETAPPWI
-338 LIDVP
+338 IDVP
-343 FAFYRSDVDG
+343 FAFIRLNVEKYINRRIYLSVNNTYTG
-353 FFSNN
+353 SGIWLQRVSNE
-358 CGPHVHAN
+358 AIKYTN
-366 YKYYLT
+366 YN
-372 HTSTGQFWQKYD
+372 HI
-384 NCEVLPFNNK
+384 LPT
-394 NYLHAADR
+394 DR

-417 PIPDTT
+417 QTPDTT
-423 YADLQIFVKPEGIH
+423 YVDLVIFVKPEGIH

-450 FDTFPQTNGDYYYL
+450 FDTFPYTNGDYYYL
-464 QYGLFNDSI
+464 QYSFFNESV
-473 PDFFILE
+473 PDFLILE

-495 MRPDTTGHMNFL
+495 LRPNSDGLLDFL
-507 YFHNNDSGVN
+507 YFHNNDSGYN

-549 HNPDSVAIDWIVDG
+549 HNPDSIAIDWIVDG

-570 TVDYPLTTAGT
+570 TVNLPLTTAGT

-607 IPFSTDTILC
+607 IPFSTDTTLC

-647 AGVYSV
+647 TGIYSV
-653 SVTNLGCTVSLNDI
+653 SVTNLGCTVSLNNI
-667 NVQLYPQSSV
+667 NVELYPQSSV

-689 TLLLNAEQT
+689 TLLLNAEQP

-717 FEGDY
+717 SEGDY

-736 IYLGYLYPIEVDL
+736 IYLGYLYPFEVDL
-749 GNDTTLCDGQH
+749 GNDTTLCEGQH

-775 DGSTEA
+775 DGSTES

-817 YIPNSFTPNSDGL
+817 YIPSSFTPNSDGL
-830 NDQFKPIFAYPDKIE
+830 NDLFKPIFAYPDKIE
-845 EYSIYIYNRWGNLLF
+845 EYTIYIYNRWGNLLF

>member
-8 ILLTLSF
+8 IFLFLSF

-34 SVNLYSDI
+34 SKNILSDV

-48 IYIIGDTP
+48 IYIMGDTL

-75 PDSVLVIAVP
+75 PDSVLVIAIP
-85 KDEIMCNVPTAISYD
+85 KEDILCNVPEVSID
-100 TSRTIE
+100 TTHPIE
-106 QKGVYINSTQ
+106 SKGVYIKTEKN
-116 DVFVYMQTNCVDSV
+116 VYVYLQTNVTNTISEFNCTQTAKVPVLPSHIFSTDIKLKGFSDPFDYSV
-130 LYIDTALYATYGKQ
+130 L
-144 SVKLPIIPL
+144 
-153 NLHSSEVR
+153 R
-161 LNDPYSFV
+161 LLL
-169 NTSANGTNC
+169 
-178 MMIIATEN
+178 IIATED
-186 NTVLHVPTFHN
+186 NTTLFVPEIHYT
-197 SNGSIY
+197 GSLITY
-203 TFPFDTTL
+203 PFTVTL
-211 QKGEVLYFPLSLSFH
+211 QKGQVLVLPSHGFVYSYTTTL
-226 PNDTNK
+226 
-232 IITTSNCKK
+232 ITTNCKK
-241 IVTYF
+241 VVFYLSSDRNI
-246 CSYTTAFTLDFHYGK
+246 YTQGEKFFRSIPDRNLCK
-261 RFKSTTNKH
+261 
-270 LYYGKDFLLVKYVHP
+270 GKDFLLVKYAYN
-285 NFQKE
+285 NFYRGLAVLE
-290 LYLNFSFHSSSTGN
+290 YVVTGN
-304 YLIYRCNQLSSNSLL
+304 YSFTLYRCNQYYDEPWTPDISVSN
-319 NIIAVDGRLNG
+319 RLDVCQILPTCG
-330 CEQAFPPF
+330 CETAPPWI
-338 LIDVP
+338 IDVP
-343 FAFYRSDVDG
+343 FAFIRLNVEKYINRRIYLSVNNTYTG
-353 FFSNN
+353 SGIWLQRVSNE
-358 CGPHVHAN
+358 AIKYTN
-366 YKYYLT
+366 YN
-372 HTSTGQFWQKYD
+372 HI
-384 NCEVLPFNNK
+384 LPT
-394 NYLHAADR
+394 DR

-417 PIPDTT
+417 QTPDTT
-423 YADLQIFVKPEGIH
+423 YVDLVIFVKPEGVH
-437 TMYINHQLIPSTA
+437 TMYINHELIPSTA
-450 FDTFPQTNGDYYYL
+450 FNLFPHTNGDYYYL
-464 QYGLFNDSI
+464 QYSFFNESV
-473 PDFFILE
+473 PDFLILE

-495 MRPDTTGHMNFL
+495 LRPNSDGLLDFL
-507 YFHNNDSGVN
+507 YFHNNDSGYN

-549 HNPDSVAIDWIVDG
+549 HNPDSIAIDWIVDG

-570 TVDYPLTTAGT
+570 TVNLPLTTAGT

-607 IPFSTDTILC
+607 IPFSTDTTLC

-647 AGVYSV
+647 TGIYSV
-653 SVTNLGCTVSLNDI
+653 SVTNLGCTVSLNNI
-667 NVQLYPQSSV
+667 NVELYPQSSV

-689 TLLLNAEQT
+689 TLLLNAEQP

-717 FEGDY
+717 SEGDY

-736 IYLGYLYPIEVDL
+736 IYLGYLYPFEVDL
-749 GNDTTLCDGQH
+749 GNDTTLCEGQH

-775 DGSTEA
+775 DGSTES

-817 YIPNSFTPNSDGL
+817 YIPSSFTPNSDGL
-830 NDQFKPIFAYPDKIE
+830 NDLFKPIFAYPDKIE
-845 EYSIYIYNRWGNLLF
+845 EYTIYIYNRWGNLLF

>member
-1 MKRLSIA
+1 MKHYVVA
-8 ILLTLSF
+8 ILLILSF
-15 LSLQAQELTNA
+15 LSLPAQELTNA

-34 SVNLYSDI
+34 SKNIFSDI
-42 MPDSAL
+42 APDSAL
-48 IYIIGDTP
+48 IYIMGDTL

-75 PDSVLVIAVP
+75 PDSVLVIGVP
-85 KDEIMCNVPTAISYD
+85 KEDILCNVTYSFTD
-100 TSRTIE
+100 TTRSIE
-106 QKGVYINSTQ
+106 AKGIYIKAEKNVHVYL
-116 DVFVYMQTNCVDSV
+116 QTNIIDSIGI
-130 LYIDTALYATYGKQ
+130 LNSQRTAKVPIPPLSIFSTDVNLRGFQ
-144 SVKLPIIPL
+144 STSY
-153 NLHSSEVR
+153 SSLLSILLV
-161 LNDPYSFV
+161 
-169 NTSANGTNC
+169 
-178 MMIIATEN
+178 IATED
-186 NTVLHVPTFHN
+186 NTTLFVPELDHVGFVT
-197 SNGSIY
+197 
-203 TFPFDTTL
+203 TFPFTATL
-211 QKGEVLYFPLSLSFH
+211 QKGEVLVLKSYGFT
-226 PNDTNK
+226 DVNK
-232 IITTSNCKK
+232 IITTNCKK
-241 IVTYF
+241 VVFYLTSERQTNTLGGQKYF
-246 CSYTTAFTLDFHYGK
+246 RSIPNYDLCK
-261 RFKSTTNKH
+261 
-270 LYYGKDFLLVKYVHP
+270 GKDYLLVKYAYN
-285 NFQKE
+285 NFYRSIS
-290 LYLNFSFHSSSTGN
+290 LPTDLSLSNNFYTV
-304 YLIYRCNQLSSNSLL
+304 YRCNQFYNQPWATYVSVSN
-319 NIIAVDGRLNG
+319 RLDICDQIPSCG
-330 CEQAFPPF
+330 CETAPPWI
-338 LIDVP
+338 IDVP
-343 FAFYRSDVDG
+343 LAFMRAPVDRYASRLYYIDV
-353 FFSNN
+353 N
-358 CGPHVHAN
+358 CTYTGSGNWIFPLICETTNYTNLNHPLPAN
-366 YKYYLT
+366 
-372 HTSTGQFWQKYD
+372 
-384 NCEVLPFNNK
+384 
-394 NYLHAADR
+394 R

-417 PIPDTT
+417 QTPDTT
-423 YADLQIFVKPEGIH
+423 YVDLVIFVKPEGVH
-437 TMYINHQLIPSTA
+437 TMYINHELIPSTA
-450 FDTFPQTNGDYYYL
+450 FNLFPHTNGDYYYL
-464 QYGLFNDSI
+464 QYSFFNESV
-473 PDFFILE
+473 PDFLILE

-495 MRPDTTGHMNFL
+495 LRPNSDGLLDFL
-507 YFHNNDSGVN
+507 YFHNNDSGYN

-570 TVDYPLTTAGT
+570 IVNLPLTTAGT

-595 TTTFVVVVPPPV
+595 TTTFVVVVPPPI
-607 IPFSTDTILC
+607 IPFSTDTTLC

-631 YLWSTGDTTAS
+631 YMWSTGDTTAS

-689 TLLLNAEQT
+689 TLLLNAEQP

-712 TYLVD
+712 TYLASS
-717 FEGDY
+717 EGDY

-736 IYLGYLYPIEVDL
+736 IYLGYLYPFEVDL
-749 GNDTTLCDGQH
+749 GNDSTLCEGQH

-817 YIPNSFTPNSDGL
+817 YIPSSFTPNSDGL
-830 NDQFKPIFAYPDKIE
+830 NDQFKPIFAYPEKVE
-845 EYSIYIYNRWGNLLF
+845 EYTIYIYNRWGNLLF

-872 GCMNGVY
+872 GCLSGVY

>member
-34 SVNLYSDI
+34 SKTFLSDVV
-42 MPDSAL
+42 PDSAL
-48 IYIIGDTP
+48 IYIMGDTL
-56 CTGYIENPNTSFY
+56 CTGYIENPNTSFH

-85 KDEIMCNVPTAISYD
+85 KDEIMCNVSDNPFD
-100 TSRTIE
+100 TTHSVE
-106 QKGVYINSTQ
+106 LKGVYIKTEKN
-116 DVFVYMQTNCVDSV
+116 VYVYLQTNIADTLRFSNHRRTAKVPIPPFSIFSTEISLKDFRNTFGNVCLHV
-130 LYIDTALYATYGKQ
+130 LL
-144 SVKLPIIPL
+144 
-153 NLHSSEVR
+153 
-161 LNDPYSFV
+161 
-169 NTSANGTNC
+169 
-178 MMIIATEN
+178 IIATED
-186 NTVLHVPTFHN
+186 NTTLFVPELH
-197 SNGSIY
+197 SI
-203 TFPFDTTL
+203 TSTTSPFTTTL
-211 QKGEVLYFPLSLSFH
+211 QKGQVLILSSYGFGY
-226 PNDTNK
+226 PGANE
-232 IITTSNCKK
+232 IITTNCKK
-241 IVTYF
+241 VVFYLTSCKTLTYNEG
-246 CSYTTAFTLDFHYGK
+246 A
-261 RFKSTTNKH
+261 KH
-270 LYYGKDFLLVKYVHP
+270 FRTIPNYNHCKGKDFLFVKYEYN
-285 NFQKE
+285 NFIRGVV
-290 LYLNFSFHSSSTGN
+290 LNSEGDFIDNVSLF
-304 YLIYRCNQLSSNSLL
+304 RCNQFYVGLSDADVTVSSRFNVCETFPQCGCDTAPPWLINVPLAFVRSPIDRFGDRGITTNINFTYAGSGTWMQQVNYELL
-319 NIIAVDGRLNG
+319 CYTNLN
-330 CEQAFPPF
+330 
-338 LIDVP
+338 
-343 FAFYRSDVDG
+343 
-353 FFSNN
+353 
-358 CGPHVHAN
+358 H
-366 YKYYLT
+366 
-372 HTSTGQFWQKYD
+372 
-384 NCEVLPFNNK
+384 VLPTN
-394 NYLHAADR
+394 R

-412 QRRIF
+412 QRRVSQA
-417 PIPDTT
+417 PDTT
-423 YADLQIFVKPEGIH
+423 YVDLVIFVKPEGIH
-437 TMYINHQLIPSTA
+437 TMYINHQLISSTA
-450 FDTFPQTNGDYYYL
+450 FNLFPHTNGDYYYL
-464 QYGLFNDSI
+464 QYSLFNNSI

-480 NENGFS
+480 NENGFN
-486 ATIDEFGYN
+486 ATINEFGYN
-495 MRPDTTGHMNFL
+495 MRPNNNHGHLDFL

-549 HNPDSVAIDWIVDG
+549 NNPDSVAIDWIVDG

-570 TVDYPLTTAGT
+570 TVDFPLTTAGT

-607 IPFSTDTILC
+607 IPFSTDTTLC
-617 QGTELSAETPDAIH
+617 QGAELSVENPDALH

-689 TLLLNAEQT
+689 TLLLNAEQP

-712 TYLVD
+712 TYLASS
-717 FEGDY
+717 EGDY

-749 GNDTTLCDGQH
+749 GNDTTLCEGQH
-760 LLLSAETPYCTYLWQ
+760 LLLSAETPYCSYLWQ

-817 YIPNSFTPNSDGL
+817 YIPSSFTPNSDGL

-845 EYSIYIYNRWGNLLF
+845 EYTIYIYNRWGNLLF

-872 GCMNGVY
+872 GCMNGAY
-879 TYVIFYKTEGK
+879 TYVIFYKSEGK